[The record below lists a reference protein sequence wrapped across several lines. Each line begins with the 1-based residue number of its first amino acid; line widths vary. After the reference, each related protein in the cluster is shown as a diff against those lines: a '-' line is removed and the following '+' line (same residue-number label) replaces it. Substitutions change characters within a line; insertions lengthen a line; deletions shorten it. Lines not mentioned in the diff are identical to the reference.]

1 MDNSNGKISFAVSLS
16 LEELEEAVRKG
27 KGQIQSLANTAEK
40 EGNRID
46 ELSKRI
52 GRAAAGIFSIGMAQQ
67 FARQVVQT
75 RGQIQQLEIAFRTLT
90 KSQEKADELMN
101 QLVDTAAKTPF
112 DLMGIADSAKFLLGI
127 RVPVEEV
134 NDTLKMLGDIAA
146 GVGAP
151 LRDIAYLYGTT
162 ITKAHMDT
170 MDLKQFTGR
179 GIDLIG
185 ELSKQYGIA
194 TEQVQQYVAA
204 GKVGAEDFKRAIK
217 SIRET
222 TFNNLMEEQSKS
234 LTGQIANLGDS
245 IDMMMN
251 EIGKKTQGIASGAI
265 SVAAKLVENYE
276 KVGDAI
282 YALITAYGMY
292 KGAQLAAIAAEKVA
306 IMWKHRHA
314 LATVTLRRVQEAL
327 NKSILTNPYA
337 IAGAAIVGLTAA
349 IIRYATRAD
358 AATKAAKDFANTQ
371 KEISDKVDEQR
382 SKSEQLVNTIRNAN
396 ETNFARH
403 TAYQQLITLYPD
415 LLSKID
421 LEKLKTMELVEV
433 MKLLNEE
440 RDKSVIKEKENALK
454 QEEKGLAEAMGY
466 RASLKATTAVPGMSL
481 FGFLGEKAFD
491 LFGVKGGDDD
501 IEQRREKIRLLQED
515 LEKTKKLLKQTTEE
529 ETTTG
534 PKTHTLTEEE
544 LKKLEEARKRAEKEA
559 KERAD
564 AQRQLAEK
572 VIQADFD
579 LRQAR
584 IEAMDEGVE
593 REFAA
598 NKLAHD
604 RLMHQIDLQAE
615 EWIETCRKA
624 TGAKTAT
631 FESLSKDQRST
642 ILSLQDEAER
652 AYRRADERALE
663 QALAGIRTYEQEIE
677 KAKED
682 FRRKRKALRKAD
694 GSLADGVT
702 EDNIREL
709 DRQEKEV
716 LTGIDEQFAKREQTY
731 TAFLNRIS
739 NLGLEALR
747 QALEEAKQALEE
759 AEANGVSGSKLAETK
774 ARVKAVTDQIT
785 KVESN
790 EEEEEEV
797 SDALA
802 DWQKLYETLGRVKQS
817 FDDIGESL
825 GGVAGRAI
833 KTAGSIAT
841 SAMQMI
847 NGITTLA
854 HWSIRA
860 QEMTAKGASKA
871 VQAVERASVIL
882 AVVGSALQIIT
893 KVREVVTS
901 FIDDGRE
908 ADREARKFAGTV
920 RSLNSELETTRDK
933 ALSASQ
939 ALHIFSGNGFADAQ
953 RSIKLAESAYKRY
966 NAVLREQVAE
976 TEEINSRLGGSLYGL
991 LFGATRLDDLQDDAQ
1006 KYGRIIGNLQIQTRK
1021 ATGFDLGPFHI
1032 GKKAKYQSLRD
1043 LVPEL
1048 FDPDESI
1055 NKDALAKFI
1064 GTEVYDKLPDK
1075 VKASL
1080 TEVKRAQEE
1089 FAEQTRELEG
1099 YLRGVFG
1106 DLGNDLMNDIVDAF
1120 RSGEDASDRFA
1131 KSVSKTLEK
1140 LVSNMIFS
1148 SVFADTFK
1156 RAEGEMKALMSK
1168 GASQEEFID
1177 FYSQLMVQVK
1187 ALKGQ
1192 ADKQL
1197 EDAKRVGA
1205 EKGLNLFTPDDSKNS
1220 ERREASR
1227 KGLAQASQ
1235 DSIDELRGRA
1245 TAIQGH
1251 TYDIATYTRQLV
1263 TTSGAILG
1271 RVTEIRDNTNRLERI
1286 EGSTDKLRRSMD
1298 EITIKGIKVR
1308 S

>member
-16 LEELEEAVRKG
+16 LEELEEAVK
-27 KGQIQSLANTAEK
+27 KGQGQIRSLADTAEK
-40 EGNRID
+40 EGDRID
-46 ELSKRI
+46 DLTKRI
-52 GRAAAGIFSIGMAQQ
+52 GRAAAGIFSVGMAQQ

-75 RGQIQQLEIAFRTLT
+75 RGQVQQLEIAFRTLT

-101 QLVDTAAKTPF
+101 QLIDTAAKTPF

-146 GVGAP
+146 GVSAP
-151 LRDIAYLYGTT
+151 LKDIAYLYGTT

-170 MDLKQFTGR
+170 MDLRQFTGR

-194 TEQVQQYVAA
+194 TDQVQQYVAA
-204 GKVGAEDFKRAIK
+204 GKVGAEDFKRAIQ

-234 LTGQIANLGDS
+234 LTGQIANLGDA

-265 SVAAKLVENYE
+265 SVAANLVENYE
-276 KVGDAI
+276 KVGDVI
-282 YALITAYGMY
+282 YTLISVYGMY
-292 KGAQLAAIAAEKVA
+292 KGAQLAAIAAEKTA
-306 IMWKHRHA
+306 IMWRHRHA
-314 LATVTLRRVQEAL
+314 LATVTLKRAQEAL

-337 IAGAAIVGLTAA
+337 IAGAAIIGLAAA
-349 IIRYATRAD
+349 IVRYKVAAVDAEKATG
-358 AATKAAKDFANTQ
+358 DFAEAK
-371 KEISDKVDEQR
+371 KELTDRIDEQR
-382 SKSEQLVNTIRNAN
+382 SKADDLVATIRDDN
-396 ETNFARH
+396 ETTFAKQK
-403 TAYQQLITLYPD
+403 AYEDLLKLYPD
-415 LLSKID
+415 LLGKID
-421 LEKLKTMELVEV
+421 LETLKTMKLTEAK
-433 MKLLNEE
+433 KLLNQE
-440 RDKSVIKEKENALK
+440 RDKAL
-454 QEEKGLAEAMGY
+454 LAEKAEAVKQAQQEL
-466 RASLKATTAVPGMSL
+466 ASYKAPNVIDPSKGWKE
-481 FGFLGEKAFD
+481 GFKQAGRTLGKFWDHVVGEAD
-491 LFGVKGGDDD
+491 N
-501 IEQRREKIRLLQED
+501 KITYLEERVRLAQED
-515 LEKTKKLLKQTTEE
+515 LAKTTKELEQATETE
-529 ETTTG
+529 DAG
-534 PKTHTLTEEE
+534 PKGHVLTEEE
-544 LKKLEEARKRAEKEA
+544 KKKLEDARKRAEKEA

-604 RLMHQIDLQAE
+604 RLTHQIDLQAE

-631 FESLSKDQRST
+631 FESLSNAQQST
-642 ILSLQDEAER
+642 ILSLRDEAER

-663 QALAGIRTYEQEIE
+663 QALNGIRTYEQEIE

-682 FRRKRKALRKAD
+682 FSRKRKALRKAD

-702 EDNIREL
+702 EENIREL

-716 LTGIDEQFAKREQTY
+716 LTGIDEQFARREQTY

-739 NLGLEALR
+739 SLGLEALR

-759 AEANGVSGSKLAETK
+759 AEANGISGSKLAETK
-774 ARVKAVTDQIT
+774 ARVRAVTAQIT

-790 EEEEEEV
+790 GGEERASNAIE
-797 SDALA
+797 

-825 GGVAGRAI
+825 GGVAGKAI
-833 KTAGSIAT
+833 KTAGSVAT

-854 HWSIRA
+854 NWSIRA

-871 VQAVERASVIL
+871 VQSVERASVVL
-882 AVVGSALQIIT
+882 AIVGAALQIIT

-901 FIDDGRE
+901 FIEDGRE
-908 ADREARKFAGTV
+908 ADREAQKFADTV
-920 RSLNSELETTRDK
+920 QSLNSELETTRDK
-933 ALSASQ
+933 ALAASQ

-953 RSIKLAESAYKRY
+953 RSVKLAESAYKRY

-976 TEEINSRLGGSLYGL
+976 TEQINNRFGSLTAS
-991 LFGATRLDDLQDDAQ
+991 LFGATTLEGLQSDAQ

-1021 ATGFDLGPFHI
+1021 ATGFDFGPFHV
-1032 GKKAKYQSLRD
+1032 GKKAQYKSLRD

-1075 VKASL
+1075 VKSSL

-1089 FAEQTRELEG
+1089 FAEQTKELEG

-1120 RSGEDASDRFA
+1120 KSGEDASESFA

-1148 SVFADTFK
+1148 SVFSDTFK

-1197 EDAKRVGA
+1197 EDAKRAGA
-1205 EKGLNLFTPDDSKNS
+1205 EKGLNLFTPDDSKS
-1220 ERREASR
+1220 GERREASR

-1235 DSIDELRGRA
+1235 DSIDELSGRA

-1251 TYDIATYTRQLV
+1251 TYDISTYTRQLV

-1271 RVTEIRDNTNRLERI
+1271 RVTEIRDNTNRLEQI
-1286 EGSTDKLRRSMD
+1286 EGATDKLRRSMD

>member
-1 MDNSNGKISFAVSLS
+1 MDNSSGKISFAVSLS
-16 LEELEEAVRKG
+16 LEELEEAVK
-27 KGQIQSLANTAEK
+27 KGQGQIRSLADTAEK
-40 EGNRID
+40 EGDRID
-46 ELSKRI
+46 DLTKRI
-52 GRAAAGIFSIGMAQQ
+52 GRAAAGIFSVGMAQQ

-101 QLVDTAAKTPF
+101 QLIDTAAKTPF

-146 GVGAP
+146 GVSAP
-151 LRDIAYLYGTT
+151 LKDIAYLYGTT

-194 TEQVQQYVAA
+194 TDQVQQYVAA
-204 GKVGAEDFKRAIK
+204 GKVGAEDFKRAIQ

-265 SVAAKLVENYE
+265 SVAANLVENYE
-276 KVGDAI
+276 KVGDVI
-282 YALITAYGMY
+282 YTLISVYGMY
-292 KGAQLAAIAAEKVA
+292 KGAQLAAIAAEKTA
-306 IMWKHRHA
+306 IMWRHRHA
-314 LATVTLRRVQEAL
+314 LATVTLKRAQEAL

-337 IAGAAIVGLTAA
+337 IAGAAIIGLTAA
-349 IIRYATRAD
+349 IVRYKVAAVDAEKATG
-358 AATKAAKDFANTQ
+358 DFAEAK
-371 KEISDKVDEQR
+371 KELTDRIDEQR
-382 SKSEQLVNTIRNAN
+382 SKADELVATIRDDN
-396 ETNFARH
+396 ETTFAKQK
-403 TAYQQLITLYPD
+403 AYEDLLKLYPD
-415 LLSKID
+415 LLGKID
-421 LEKLKTMELVEV
+421 LETIKTMELTEAK
-433 MKLLNEE
+433 KLLNQE
-440 RDKSVIKEKENALK
+440 RDKAL
-454 QEEKGLAEAMGY
+454 LAEKAEAVKQAQQEL
-466 RASLKATTAVPGMSL
+466 ASYKAPNVIDPSKGWW
-481 FGFLGEKAFD
+481 E
-491 LFGVKGGDDD
+491 GVKQAGKTLGKFWDHVVGEADN
-501 IEQRREKIRLLQED
+501 KITYLEERVRLAQED
-515 LEKTKKLLKQTTEE
+515 LAKTTKELEQATETEE
-529 ETTTG
+529 TG
-534 PKTHTLTEEE
+534 PKGHTLTEEE
-544 LKKLEEARKRAEKEA
+544 LKKLEDARKRAEKEA

-564 AQRQLAEK
+564 AQRQLTEK

-604 RLMHQIDLQAE
+604 RLTHQIDLQAE

-631 FESLSKDQRST
+631 FESLSRDQQST
-642 ILSLQDEAER
+642 ILSLRDEADR

-663 QALAGIRTYEQEIE
+663 QALNGIRTYEQEIE

-759 AEANGVSGSKLAETK
+759 AEANGVSGSKLAETR

-790 EEEEEEV
+790 SSGEERTSNAIE
-797 SDALA
+797 

-825 GGVAGRAI
+825 GGVAGKAI

-860 QEMTAKGASKA
+860 QEMTAKGVSKA
-871 VQAVERASVIL
+871 VQSVERASVIL
-882 AVVGSALQIIT
+882 AIVGAALQIIT

-908 ADREARKFAGTV
+908 ADREAQKFAGTV
-920 RSLNSELETTRDK
+920 RSLNSELEVTRDK

-953 RSIKLAESAYKRY
+953 RSVKLAESAYKRY

-976 TEEINSRLGGSLYGL
+976 TEQINNRFGSLTAS
-991 LFGATRLDDLQDDAQ
+991 LFGATTLEGLQSDAQ

-1032 GKKAKYQSLRD
+1032 GKRAKYQSLRD

-1089 FAEQTRELEG
+1089 FAEQTKDLEG

-1120 RSGEDASDRFA
+1120 KSGEDASESFA

-1148 SVFADTFK
+1148 SVFSDTFK

-1197 EDAKRVGA
+1197 EDAKIAGA
-1205 EKGLNLFTPDDSKNS
+1205 EKGLNLFTPDDSKSS

-1227 KGLAQASQ
+1227 KGLTQASQ
-1235 DSIDELRGRA
+1235 DSIDELSGRA

>member
-1 MDNSNGKISFAVSLS
+1 MDNSSGKISFAVSLS
-16 LEELEEAVRKG
+16 LEELEEAVK
-27 KGQIQSLANTAEK
+27 KGQGHIRSLADTAEK
-40 EGNRID
+40 EGDRID
-46 ELSKRI
+46 DLTKRI
-52 GRAAAGIFSIGMAQQ
+52 GRAAAGIFSVGMAQQ

-75 RGQIQQLEIAFRTLT
+75 RGQVQQLEIAFRTLT

-101 QLVDTAAKTPF
+101 QLIDTAAKTPF

-146 GVGAP
+146 GVSAP
-151 LRDIAYLYGTT
+151 LKDIAYLYGTT

-170 MDLKQFTGR
+170 MDLRQFTGR

-194 TEQVQQYVAA
+194 ADEVQKYVAA
-204 GKVGAEDFKRAIK
+204 GKVGAEDFKRAIQ

-234 LTGQIANLGDS
+234 LTGQIANLGDA

-251 EIGKKTQGIASGAI
+251 EIGKSTQGIASGAI
-265 SVAAKLVENYE
+265 GAAAKLVENYE
-276 KVGDAI
+276 KVGDVI

-292 KGAQLAAIAAEKVA
+292 KGANLAAVAAEKTA
-306 IMWKHRHA
+306 IAWRHRHA
-314 LATVTLRRVQEAL
+314 LATVTLKRAQEAL

-337 IAGAAIVGLTAA
+337 LAGAAIVGLTAA

-358 AATKAAKDFANTQ
+358 AATKASKDFANTQ

-396 ETNFARH
+396 ETNFARR
-403 TAYQQLITLYPD
+403 TAYEQLITLYPD

-421 LEKLKTMELVEV
+421 LEKLKTMELVDV
-433 MKLLNEE
+433 LKLLNEE
-440 RDKSVIKEKENALK
+440 RDKATIKEKEDALR

-466 RASLKATTAVPGMSL
+466 RAALKATTTATGTSL
-481 FGFLGEKAFD
+481 LGFLGEKALD
-491 LFGVKGGDDD
+491 LFDVKGGDYD
-501 IEQRREKIRLLQED
+501 IEQRREKIRLLRED
-515 LEKTKKLLKQTTEE
+515 LENTKKLLKQTPVE

-534 PKTHTLTEEE
+534 ANGDVLTEEE
-544 LKKLEEARKRAEKEA
+544 LKKLEDARKRAEKEA

-604 RLMHQIDLQAE
+604 RLTHQIDLQAE
-615 EWIETCRKA
+615 EWIETARRA

-631 FESLSKDQRST
+631 FESLTKDQQAV
-642 ILSLQDEAER
+642 ILSLKDEAER
-652 AYRRADERALE
+652 AYRRADEKALE
-663 QALAGIRTYEQEIE
+663 QALAGIRTYEQEVE
-677 KAKED
+677 KARAD
-682 FRRKRKALRKAD
+682 FSRKRKALRKAD

-716 LTGIDEQFAKREQTY
+716 LAGIDEQFAKREQTY

-739 NLGLEALR
+739 SLGLEALR

-790 EEEEEEV
+790 GGEKMTSNAIE
-797 SDALA
+797 

-825 GGVAGRAI
+825 GGVAGKAI
-833 KTAGSIAT
+833 KTAGSIAA

-854 HWSIRA
+854 NWSIRA

-871 VQAVERASVIL
+871 VQSVERASVIL
-882 AVVGSALQIIT
+882 AIVGAALQIIT

-901 FIDDGRE
+901 FIDDGKE

-920 RSLNSELETTRDK
+920 RSLNSELEVTRDK
-933 ALSASQ
+933 ALSASK

-953 RSIKLAESAYKRY
+953 RSVKLAESAYKRY
-966 NAVLREQVAE
+966 NAVLRAQVAE
-976 TEEINSRLGGSLYGL
+976 TEEFHNRVGSLTATR
-991 LFGATRLDDLQDDAQ
+991 FGATTLEGLQSDAQ
-1006 KYGRIIGNLQIQTRK
+1006 KYGRIIGDLQIQTRK

-1032 GKKAKYQSLRD
+1032 GKKAKYKSLRD

-1080 TEVKRAQEE
+1080 AEVKRAQDE
-1089 FAEQTRELEG
+1089 FAEQTKELEG

-1120 RSGEDASDRFA
+1120 KSGEDASDRFA

-1148 SVFADTFK
+1148 SVFSDTFK

-1168 GASQEEFID
+1168 GASQEEFIN

-1197 EDAKRVGA
+1197 EDAKRAGA
-1205 EKGLNLFTPDDSKNS
+1205 EKGINLFTPDDSKS
-1220 ERREASR
+1220 GERREASR

-1235 DSIDELRGRA
+1235 DSIDELSGRA

-1286 EGSTDKLRRSMD
+1286 EGATDKLRRSMD

>member
-1 MDNSNGKISFAVSLS
+1 MDNSSGKISFAVSLS
-16 LEELEEAVRKG
+16 LEELEEAVK
-27 KGQIQSLANTAEK
+27 KGQGQIRSLANTAEK

-52 GRAAAGIFSIGMAQQ
+52 GRAAAGMFSIGMAQQ

-151 LRDIAYLYGTT
+151 LKDIAYLYGTT

-170 MDLKQFTGR
+170 MDLRQFTGR

-222 TFNNLMEEQSKS
+222 TFDNLMEEQSKS

-265 SVAAKLVENYE
+265 SVAANLVENYE

-292 KGAQLAAIAAEKVA
+292 KGAQLAAIAAEKTA
-306 IMWKHRHA
+306 IMWRHRHA
-314 LATVTLRRVQEAL
+314 LATVTLRRAQDAL

-337 IAGAAIVGLTAA
+337 IAGAAIIGLTAA
-349 IIRYATRAD
+349 IVRYKVAAVDAEKATE
-358 AATKAAKDFANTQ
+358 DFAEAK
-371 KEISDKVDEQR
+371 KELTDRIDEQR
-382 SKSEQLVNTIRNAN
+382 SKADELVTTIRDDN
-396 ETNFARH
+396 ETTFAKQK
-403 TAYQQLITLYPD
+403 AYEDLINLYPD
-415 LLSKID
+415 LLGKID
-421 LEKLKTMELVEV
+421 LETIKTMELTEAK
-433 MKLLNEE
+433 KLLNKE
-440 RDKSVIKEKENALK
+440 RDKAL
-454 QEEKGLAEAMGY
+454 LAEKKEAVKQAQQEL
-466 RASLKATTAVPGMSL
+466 ASYKAPNVIDPSKGWW
-481 FGFLGEKAFD
+481 E
-491 LFGVKGGDDD
+491 GVKQAGKTLGKFWDHVVGTADG
-501 IEQRREKIRLLQED
+501 KITYLEERVRLAEED
-515 LEKTKKLLKQTTEE
+515 LAKTTKELEQATETE
-529 ETTTG
+529 DAG
-534 PKTHTLTEEE
+534 PKGHTLTDEER
-544 LKKLEEARKRAEKEA
+544 KKLEEARKRAEKEA
-559 KERAD
+559 KERAE
-564 AQRQLAEK
+564 AQKQLAEK

-604 RLMHQIDLQAE
+604 RLTHQIDLQTE
-615 EWIETCRKA
+615 EWIETYRKA

-631 FESLSKDQRST
+631 FESLTKDQQST
-642 ILSLQDEAER
+642 ILSMQAEADR

-663 QALAGIRTYEQEIE
+663 QALNGIRTYEQEIE

-759 AEANGVSGSKLAETK
+759 AEANGVSGSKLAETR

-790 EEEEEEV
+790 SGEGEV
-797 SDALA
+797 RDALA

-817 FDDIGESL
+817 FDDIGENL

-833 KTAGSIAT
+833 KTAGAIAT

-854 HWSIRA
+854 NWSIRA

-871 VQAVERASVIL
+871 VQSVERASVIL

-901 FIDDGRE
+901 FIDEGKQ
-908 ADREARKFAGTV
+908 ADLEARKFADTV
-920 RSLNSELETTRDK
+920 QSLNSELEVTRDK
-933 ALSASQ
+933 ALAASQ

-953 RSIKLAESAYKRY
+953 RSVKLAESAYKRY
-966 NAVLREQVAE
+966 NAVLRKQVAE
-976 TEEINSRLGGSLYGL
+976 TEQINNRFGSLTAS
-991 LFGATRLDDLQDDAQ
+991 LFGATTLEGLQSDAQ
-1006 KYGRIIGNLQIQTRK
+1006 KYGRIIGDLQIQTRK

-1089 FAEQTRELEG
+1089 FAEQTKELEG

-1106 DLGNDLMNDIVDAF
+1106 DLGNDLMTDIVDAF
-1120 RSGEDASDRFA
+1120 KSGEDASDRFA

-1148 SVFADTFK
+1148 SVFSDTFK

-1197 EDAKRVGA
+1197 EDAKRAGA
-1205 EKGLNLFTPDDSKNS
+1205 EKGLNLFTPDDSKS
-1220 ERREASR
+1220 GERREASR

-1235 DSIDELRGRA
+1235 DSIDELSGRA

-1286 EGSTDKLRRSMD
+1286 EGATDKLRRSMD

>member
-16 LEELEEAVRKG
+16 LDELEEAVRKG
-27 KGQIQSLANTAEK
+27 QGQIRSLADTAEK
-40 EGNRID
+40 EGDRID
-46 ELSKRI
+46 ELTKRI
-52 GRAAAGIFSIGMAQQ
+52 GRAAAGIFSVGMAQQ

-101 QLVDTAAKTPF
+101 QLIDTAAKTPF

-151 LRDIAYLYGTT
+151 LKDIAYLYGTT

-194 TEQVQQYVAA
+194 TDQVQKYVAA

-265 SVAAKLVENYE
+265 SVAANLVENYE

-292 KGAQLAAIAAEKVA
+292 KGANLAAVAAEKTA
-306 IMWKHRHA
+306 IAWRHRHA
-314 LATVTLRRVQEAL
+314 LATVTLKRAQDAL

-349 IIRYATRAD
+349 IIRYSTRAD
-358 AATKAAKDFANTQ
+358 AATRAAKDFANTQ

-382 SKSEQLVNTIRNAN
+382 SKSEQLVNTIRDAN

-440 RDKSVIKEKENALK
+440 RDKAVIKEKENALK

-466 RASLKATTAVPGMSL
+466 RAALKATTSATGTSL
-481 FGFLGEKAFD
+481 LGFLGEKALD
-491 LFGVKGGDDD
+491 LFDVKGGDYD

-529 ETTTG
+529 ETTEEENG
-534 PKTHTLTEEE
+534 HTLTEEE

-579 LRQAR
+579 LRQAK

-604 RLMHQIDLQAE
+604 RLIHQIDLQAE
-615 EWIETCRKA
+615 EWIETYRKA
-624 TGAKTAT
+624 SGAKTAT
-631 FESLSKDQRST
+631 FESLSKDQQST
-642 ILSLQDEAER
+642 ILSMQEEAER
-652 AYRRADERALE
+652 AYRRADESALE
-663 QALAGIRTYEQEIE
+663 QALNGIRTYEQEIE
-677 KAKED
+677 KAKAD
-682 FRRKRKALRKAD
+682 FSRKRKALRKTD

-739 NLGLEALR
+739 SLGLEALR
-747 QALEEAKQALEE
+747 QALEEARQALEV
-759 AEANGVSGSKLAETK
+759 AEANGISGSKLAETK

-790 EEEEEEV
+790 GGGEEV

-825 GGVAGRAI
+825 GGVAGKAI

-871 VQAVERASVIL
+871 VQSVERASVVL
-882 AVVGSALQIIT
+882 AVVGAALQVIT

-908 ADREARKFAGTV
+908 ADREATKFADTV
-920 RSLNSELETTRDK
+920 QSLNSELEVTRDK
-933 ALSASQ
+933 ALAASQ

-953 RSIKLAESAYKRY
+953 RSVKLAESAYKRY

-976 TEEINSRLGGSLYGL
+976 TEEINNRFGSLTAS
-991 LFGATRLDDLQDDAQ
+991 LFGATTLEGLQSDAQ
-1006 KYGRIIGNLQIQTRK
+1006 KYGRIIGEIRIQTRK
-1021 ATGFDLGPFHI
+1021 ATGFDFGPFHI
-1032 GKKAKYQSLRD
+1032 GKKAQYKSLRD

-1055 NKDALAKFI
+1055 NKDALSKFI

-1080 TEVKRAQEE
+1080 TEVKRAQDE
-1089 FAEQTRELEG
+1089 FAEQTKELEG

-1106 DLGNDLMNDIVDAF
+1106 DLGNDLMTDIVDAF
-1120 RSGEDASDRFA
+1120 KSGEDASESFA

-1148 SVFADTFK
+1148 SVFSDTFK

-1197 EDAKRVGA
+1197 EDAKRAGA
-1205 EKGLNLFTPDDSKNS
+1205 EKGLNLFTPDDSKS
-1220 ERREASR
+1220 GERREASR

-1235 DSIDELRGRA
+1235 DSIDELSGRA

-1286 EGSTDKLRRSMD
+1286 EGATDKLRRSMD

>member
-1 MDNSNGKISFAVSLS
+1 MDNSSGKISFAVSLS

-27 KGQIQSLANTAEK
+27 KGQIQSLADTAEK

-151 LRDIAYLYGTT
+151 LKDIAYLYGTT

-204 GKVGAEDFKRAIK
+204 GKVGAEDFKRAIQ

-222 TFNNLMEEQSKS
+222 TFDNLMEEQSKS

-265 SVAAKLVENYE
+265 SVAANLVENYE
-276 KVGDAI
+276 KVGDVI

-292 KGAQLAAIAAEKVA
+292 KGAQLAAIAAEKTA
-306 IMWKHRHA
+306 IMWRHRHA
-314 LATVTLRRVQEAL
+314 LATVTLRRAQEAL

-337 IAGAAIVGLTAA
+337 LAGAAIIGLTAA
-349 IIRYATRAD
+349 IIRYKVAAVDAEKATG
-358 AATKAAKDFANTQ
+358 DFAEAK
-371 KEISDKVDEQR
+371 KELTDRIDEQR
-382 SKSEQLVNTIRNAN
+382 SKADELVATIRDDN
-396 ETNFARH
+396 ETTFAKQK
-403 TAYQQLITLYPD
+403 AYEDLLKLYPD
-415 LLSKID
+415 LLGKID
-421 LEKLKTMELVEV
+421 LETLKTMKLTEAK
-433 MKLLNEE
+433 KLLNKE
-440 RDKSVIKEKENALK
+440 RDKAL
-454 QEEKGLAEAMGY
+454 LAEKKEAVKQAQQEL
-466 RASLKATTAVPGMSL
+466 ASYKAPDVIDPSKGWEE
-481 FGFLGEKAFD
+481 GFKQAGKTLVKFWDHVVGEAD
-491 LFGVKGGDDD
+491 N
-501 IEQRREKIRLLQED
+501 KITYLEERVRLAQED
-515 LEKTKKLLKQTTEE
+515 LTKTTKELEQATETE
-529 ETTTG
+529 DTG
-534 PKTHTLTEEE
+534 PKGHTLTEEE
-544 LKKLEEARKRAEKEA
+544 LKKLEDARKRAEKEA

-604 RLMHQIDLQAE
+604 RLTHQIDLQAE

-631 FESLSKDQRST
+631 FESLSKDQQST
-642 ILSLQDEAER
+642 ILSMQEEADR

-663 QALAGIRTYEQEIE
+663 QALNGIRTYEQEIE

-702 EDNIREL
+702 EENIREL

-790 EEEEEEV
+790 SGEEERTSNAIE
-797 SDALA
+797 

-854 HWSIRA
+854 HWSIKA

-871 VQAVERASVIL
+871 VQSVERASVIL
-882 AVVGSALQIIT
+882 AIVGAALQIIT

-901 FIDDGRE
+901 FIEDGRE
-908 ADREARKFAGTV
+908 ADREAQKFAGTV

-976 TEEINSRLGGSLYGL
+976 TEEINNRFGGSLYGL
-991 LFGATRLDDLQDDAQ
+991 LFGATRLDDLQNDAQ
-1006 KYGRIIGNLQIQTRK
+1006 KYGRIIGDLQIQTRK

-1064 GTEVYDKLPDK
+1064 GSEVYDKLPDK

-1106 DLGNDLMNDIVDAF
+1106 DLGNDLMTDIVDAF
-1120 RSGEDASDRFA
+1120 KSGEDASDRFA

-1148 SVFADTFK
+1148 SVFSDTFK

-1205 EKGLNLFTPDDSKNS
+1205 EKGLNLFTPDDSKS
-1220 ERREASR
+1220 GERREASR

-1235 DSIDELRGRA
+1235 DSIDELSGRA

>member
-16 LEELEEAVRKG
+16 LEELDEAVRKG
-27 KGQIQSLANTAEK
+27 QGQIRSLADTAEK
-40 EGNRID
+40 EGDRID
-46 ELSKRI
+46 DLTKRI
-52 GRAAAGIFSIGMAQQ
+52 GRAAAGLFSVGMAQQ
-67 FARQVVQT
+67 FTRQVVQT

-151 LRDIAYLYGTT
+151 LKDIAYLYGTT

-170 MDLKQFTGR
+170 MDLRQFTGR

-204 GKVGAEDFKRAIK
+204 GKIGAEDFKRAIK

-251 EIGKKTQGIASGAI
+251 EIGKKTQGVASGAI
-265 SVAAKLVENYE
+265 GVAAKLVENYE
-276 KVGDAI
+276 KVGDVI

-306 IMWKHRHA
+306 IMWRHRHA
-314 LATVTLRRVQEAL
+314 LATVTLRRAQEAL

-337 IAGAAIVGLTAA
+337 IAGAAIVGLTSA

-358 AATKAAKDFANTQ
+358 AATKASKDFANTQ

-396 ETNFARH
+396 ETNFARR
-403 TAYQQLITLYPD
+403 TAYEQLITLYPD

-440 RDKSVIKEKENALK
+440 RDKAVIKEKENALK

-466 RASLKATTAVPGMSL
+466 RAALKATTAATGTSL
-481 FGFLGEKAFD
+481 LGFLGEKALD
-491 LFGVKGGDDD
+491 LFEVKGGDYD

-529 ETTTG
+529 ETTEEENG
-534 PKTHTLTEEE
+534 HILTEEE

-559 KERAD
+559 KERAE
-564 AQRQLAEK
+564 AQKQLTEK

-604 RLMHQIDLQAE
+604 RLTHQIDLQVE
-615 EWIETCRKA
+615 EWIETYRKA

-631 FESLSKDQRST
+631 FESLSKDQQST
-642 ILSLQDEAER
+642 ILSMQEEAER

-663 QALAGIRTYEQEIE
+663 QALNGIRTYEQEIE

-682 FRRKRKALRKAD
+682 FSRKRKALRKAD

-739 NLGLEALR
+739 SLGLEALR

-759 AEANGVSGSKLAETK
+759 AEANGISGSKLAETK

-790 EEEEEEV
+790 SGGEEV

-825 GGVAGRAI
+825 GGVAGKAI

-854 HWSIRA
+854 NWSIRA

-882 AVVGSALQIIT
+882 AIVGAALQIIT

-901 FIDDGRE
+901 FIDDGKE

-920 RSLNSELETTRDK
+920 RSLNSELEVTRDK
-933 ALSASQ
+933 ALAASQ

-953 RSIKLAESAYKRY
+953 RSIKLAEDAFKRY
-966 NAVLREQVAE
+966 NTVLREQVEE
-976 TEEINSRLGGSLYGL
+976 TEQINNRFGSLTASL
-991 LFGATRLDDLQDDAQ
+991 IGATNLEGLQSDVQ

-1080 TEVKRAQEE
+1080 TEVKRAQDE
-1089 FAEQTRELEG
+1089 FAEQTKELEG

-1120 RSGEDASDRFA
+1120 KSGEDASESFA

-1148 SVFADTFK
+1148 SVFSDTFK

-1187 ALKGQ
+1187 DLKGQ

-1197 EDAKRVGA
+1197 EDAKRAGA
-1205 EKGLNLFTPDDSKNS
+1205 EKGLNLFTPDDSKS
-1220 ERREASR
+1220 GERREASR

-1235 DSIDELRGRA
+1235 DSIDELSGRA

-1263 TTSGAILG
+1263 TTSGVILG

-1286 EGSTDKLRRSMD
+1286 EGATDKLRRSMD

>member
-1 MDNSNGKISFAVSLS
+1 MDNSSGKISFAVSLS
-16 LEELEEAVRKG
+16 LEELEEAVK
-27 KGQIQSLANTAEK
+27 KGQGQIRSLADTAEK
-40 EGNRID
+40 EGDRID
-46 ELSKRI
+46 DLTKRI
-52 GRAAAGIFSIGMAQQ
+52 GRAAAGIFSVGMAQQ

-75 RGQIQQLEIAFRTLT
+75 RGQVQQLEIAFRTLT

-101 QLVDTAAKTPF
+101 QLIDTAAKTPF

-151 LRDIAYLYGTT
+151 LKDIAYLYGTT

-170 MDLKQFTGR
+170 MDLRQFTGR

-217 SIRET
+217 VIRET

-265 SVAAKLVENYE
+265 SVAANLVENYE

-292 KGAQLAAIAAEKVA
+292 KGAQLAAIAAEKTA
-306 IMWKHRHA
+306 IMWRHRHA
-314 LATVTLRRVQEAL
+314 IATVTLRRAQEAL

-337 IAGAAIVGLTAA
+337 IAGAAIIGLTAA
-349 IIRYATRAD
+349 IIRYKVAAVDAEKATG
-358 AATKAAKDFANTQ
+358 DFAEAK
-371 KEISDKVDEQR
+371 KELTERIDEQR
-382 SKSEQLVNTIRNAN
+382 SKADDLVATIRDDN
-396 ETNFARH
+396 ETTFAKQK
-403 TAYQQLITLYPD
+403 AYEDLLKLYPD
-415 LLSKID
+415 LLGKID
-421 LEKLKTMELVEV
+421 LETLKTMKLTEAK
-433 MKLLNEE
+433 KLLNQE
-440 RDKSVIKEKENALK
+440 RDKAL
-454 QEEKGLAEAMGY
+454 LAEKKEAVKQAQQEL
-466 RASLKATTAVPGMSL
+466 ASYKAPNVIDPSKGWW
-481 FGFLGEKAFD
+481 E
-491 LFGVKGGDDD
+491 GVKQAGKTLGKFWDHLVGTADG
-501 IEQRREKIRLLQED
+501 KITYLEERVRLAQED
-515 LEKTKKLLKQTTEE
+515 LAKTTKELEQATEE
-529 ETTTG
+529 ETTEEENG
-534 PKTHTLTEEE
+534 HVLTEEE

-559 KERAD
+559 KERAN

-604 RLMHQIDLQAE
+604 RLTHQIDLQAE
-615 EWIETCRKA
+615 EWIETYRKA

-631 FESLSKDQRST
+631 FESLTRDQQST
-642 ILSLQDEAER
+642 ILSMQAEADR

-663 QALAGIRTYEQEIE
+663 QALNGIRAYEQEIE
-677 KAKED
+677 KARED

-702 EDNIREL
+702 EENIREL

-747 QALEEAKQALEE
+747 QALEEARQALEE
-759 AEANGVSGSKLAETK
+759 AEANGVSGSKLAETR

-785 KVESN
+785 KVESKSGG
-790 EEEEEEV
+790 EEV

-825 GGVAGRAI
+825 GGVAGKAI
-833 KTAGSIAT
+833 KTAGSVAT

-854 HWSIRA
+854 NWSIRA

-871 VQAVERASVIL
+871 VQSVERASVVL
-882 AVVGSALQIIT
+882 AIVGAALQVIT

-901 FIDDGRE
+901 FIDEGRE
-908 ADREARKFAGTV
+908 ADREAQKFAGTV
-920 RSLNSELETTRDK
+920 RSLNSELDTTRDK

-953 RSIKLAESAYKRY
+953 RSVKLAESAFKRY

-976 TEEINSRLGGSLYGL
+976 TEQINNRFGSLTAS
-991 LFGATRLDDLQDDAQ
+991 LFGGITLEGLQSDAQ
-1006 KYGRIIGNLQIQTRK
+1006 KYGRIIGDIQIQTRK

-1032 GKKAKYQSLRD
+1032 GKRAKYQSLRD

-1080 TEVKRAQEE
+1080 TEVKRAQDE
-1089 FAEQTRELEG
+1089 FAEQTKELEG

-1106 DLGNDLMNDIVDAF
+1106 DLGNDLMNDIVEAF
-1120 RSGEDASDRFA
+1120 KSGEDASESFS

-1148 SVFADTFK
+1148 SVFSDTFK

-1197 EDAKRVGA
+1197 EDAKRAGA
-1205 EKGLNLFTPDDSKNS
+1205 EKGLNLFTPDDSKS
-1220 ERREASR
+1220 GERREASR

-1235 DSIDELRGRA
+1235 DSIDELSGRA

-1286 EGSTDKLRRSMD
+1286 EGATDKLRRSMD

>member
-1 MDNSNGKISFAVSLS
+1 MDDNNGKISFAVSLS
-16 LEELEEAVRKG
+16 LDELEAAVQKG
-27 KGQIQSLANTAEK
+27 KGQIRSLADTAER
-40 EGNRID
+40 EGDRID
-46 ELSKRI
+46 DLTKRI

-101 QLVDTAAKTPF
+101 QLIDTAAKTPF

-151 LRDIAYLYGTT
+151 LKDIAYLYGTT

-170 MDLKQFTGR
+170 MDLRQFTGR

-194 TEQVQQYVAA
+194 TDQVQQYVAA
-204 GKVGAEDFKRAIK
+204 GKVGAEDLKKAIN

-265 SVAAKLVENYE
+265 NVAATLVENYE

-292 KGAQLAAIAAEKVA
+292 RGAQLAAIAAEKTA
-306 IMWKHRHA
+306 IMWRHRHA
-314 LATVTLRRVQEAL
+314 LAIVTLKRAQEAL

-337 IAGAAIVGLTAA
+337 LAGAAIIGLTAA
-349 IIRYATRAD
+349 IVRYKVGAVDAEKATG
-358 AATKAAKDFANTQ
+358 DFAEAN
-371 KEISDKVDEQR
+371 KELTDRIEEQR
-382 SKSEQLVNTIRNAN
+382 SKADELVATIRDDN
-396 ETNFARH
+396 ETTFAKQK
-403 TAYQQLITLYPD
+403 AYEDLLKLYPD
-415 LLSKID
+415 LLGKID
-421 LEKLKTMELVEV
+421 LETLKTMKLTEAK
-433 MKLLNEE
+433 KLLNKE
-440 RDKSVIKEKENALK
+440 RDKAL
-454 QEEKGLAEAMGY
+454 LAEKKEAVKQAQQEL
-466 RASLKATTAVPGMSL
+466 ASYKAPDVIDPSKGWKE
-481 FGFLGEKAFD
+481 GFKQAGKTLVKFWDHVVGEAD
-491 LFGVKGGDDD
+491 N
-501 IEQRREKIRLLQED
+501 KITYLEERVRLAQED
-515 LEKTKKLLKQTTEE
+515 LAKTTKELEQATEE
-529 ETTTG
+529 ETTEEENG
-534 PKTHTLTEEE
+534 HVLTDEE

-564 AQRQLAEK
+564 AQRQLTEK

-631 FESLSKDQRST
+631 FESLSKDQQST
-642 ILSLQDEAER
+642 ILSMQAEADR
-652 AYRRADERALE
+652 AYWRADERALE
-663 QALAGIRTYEQEIE
+663 QALNGIRTYEQEIE

-702 EDNIREL
+702 EENIREL
-709 DRQEKEV
+709 ERQEKEV

-759 AEANGVSGSKLAETK
+759 AEANGVSGSKLAETR

-790 EEEEEEV
+790 SGEGEV
-797 SDALA
+797 RDALA

-825 GGVAGRAI
+825 GGVAGTAI
-833 KTAGSIAT
+833 KTAGSIAA

-854 HWSIRA
+854 NWSIRA
-860 QEMTAKGASKA
+860 QEMTAKGASRA
-871 VQAVERASVIL
+871 VQSVERASVVL
-882 AVVGSALQIIT
+882 AVVGAALQVIT

-901 FIDDGRE
+901 FIDEGRE
-908 ADREARKFAGTV
+908 ADREAIKFAGSVQT
-920 RSLNSELETTRDK
+920 LNSELEVTRDK
-933 ALSASQ
+933 ALAASR

-953 RSIKLAESAYKRY
+953 RSVKLAESAFKRY

-976 TEEINSRLGGSLYGL
+976 TEEINRRMGGSLLGS

-1006 KYGRIIGNLQIQTRK
+1006 KYGRIIGDLQIQTRK
-1021 ATGFDLGPFHI
+1021 ATGFDFGPFHI
-1032 GKKAKYQSLRD
+1032 GKRAKYQSLRD

-1089 FAEQTRELEG
+1089 FAEQTKELEG

-1106 DLGNDLMNDIVDAF
+1106 DLGNDLMTDIVDAF

-1177 FYSQLMVQVK
+1177 FYSQLMAQVK

-1197 EDAKRVGA
+1197 EDAKRAGA
-1205 EKGLNLFTPDDSKNS
+1205 EKGLNLFTPDDSKS
-1220 ERREASR
+1220 GERREASR

-1235 DSIDELRGRA
+1235 DSIDELSGRA

-1251 TYDIATYTRQLV
+1251 TYDISTYTRQLV

-1286 EGSTDKLRRSMD
+1286 EGATDKLRRSMD

>member
-1 MDNSNGKISFAVSLS
+1 MDNSSGKISFAVSLS
-16 LEELEEAVRKG
+16 LEELEEAVK
-27 KGQIQSLANTAEK
+27 KGQGQIRSLADTAEK
-40 EGNRID
+40 EGDRID
-46 ELSKRI
+46 ELTKRI
-52 GRAAAGIFSIGMAQQ
+52 GRAAAGIFSVGMAQQ
-67 FARQVVQT
+67 FTRQVVQT

-101 QLVDTAAKTPF
+101 QLIDTAAKTPF

-151 LRDIAYLYGTT
+151 LKDIAYLYGTT

-194 TEQVQQYVAA
+194 ADEVQKYVAA
-204 GKVGAEDFKRAIK
+204 GKVGAEDFKRAIQ

-265 SVAAKLVENYE
+265 SVAANLVENYE
-276 KVGDAI
+276 KVGDVI
-282 YALITAYGMY
+282 YTLISVYGMY
-292 KGAQLAAIAAEKVA
+292 KGAQLATIAAEKVA
-306 IMWKHRHA
+306 IMWRHRHA
-314 LATVTLRRVQEAL
+314 LATVTLKRAQDAL

-337 IAGAAIVGLTAA
+337 LAGAAIIGLTAA
-349 IIRYATRAD
+349 IVRYKVAAVDAEKATG
-358 AATKAAKDFANTQ
+358 DFAEAK
-371 KEISDKVDEQR
+371 KELTDRIDEQR
-382 SKSEQLVNTIRNAN
+382 SKADELVATIRDDN
-396 ETNFARH
+396 ETTFAKQK
-403 TAYQQLITLYPD
+403 AYEDLLKLYPD
-415 LLSKID
+415 LLGKID
-421 LEKLKTMELVEV
+421 LETLKTMKLTEAK
-433 MKLLNEE
+433 KLLNQE
-440 RDKSVIKEKENALK
+440 RDKAL
-454 QEEKGLAEAMGY
+454 LAEKKEAVKLAQQEL
-466 RASLKATTAVPGMSL
+466 ASYKAPDVIDPSKGWKE
-481 FGFLGEKAFD
+481 GFKQAGKTLGKFWDHVVGEAD
-491 LFGVKGGDDD
+491 N
-501 IEQRREKIRLLQED
+501 KITYLEERVRLAQED
-515 LEKTKKLLKQTTEE
+515 LAKTTKELEQATETE
-529 ETTTG
+529 DTG
-534 PKTHTLTEEE
+534 PKGHPLTEEE
-544 LKKLEEARKRAEKEA
+544 RKKLEDARKRAEKEA

-604 RLMHQIDLQAE
+604 RLMHQIDLQTE

-631 FESLSKDQRST
+631 FESLSKDQQST
-642 ILSLQDEAER
+642 ILSLRDEADR

-663 QALAGIRTYEQEIE
+663 QAHAGIRTYEQEIE

-759 AEANGVSGSKLAETK
+759 AEANGVSGSKLAETR
-774 ARVKAVTDQIT
+774 ARVKAVMAQIT

-790 EEEEEEV
+790 GGEERASNAIE
-797 SDALA
+797 

-871 VQAVERASVIL
+871 VQSVERASVIL
-882 AVVGSALQIIT
+882 AIVGAALQIIT

-908 ADREARKFAGTV
+908 ADREAQKFAGTV
-920 RSLNSELETTRDK
+920 RSLNSELEVTRDK

-953 RSIKLAESAYKRY
+953 RSIKLAESAFKRY

-976 TEEINSRLGGSLYGL
+976 TEEINNRFGGSLYGL
-991 LFGATRLDDLQDDAQ
+991 LFGATRLDDLQNDAQ
-1006 KYGRIIGNLQIQTRK
+1006 KYGRIIGDIQIQTRK

-1032 GKKAKYQSLRD
+1032 GKRAKYKSLRD

-1080 TEVKRAQEE
+1080 AEVKRAQDE
-1089 FAEQTRELEG
+1089 FAEQTKELEG

-1106 DLGNDLMNDIVDAF
+1106 DLGNDLMTDIVDAF

-1148 SVFADTFK
+1148 SVFSDTFK

-1197 EDAKRVGA
+1197 EDAKRAGA
-1205 EKGLNLFTPDDSKNS
+1205 EKGLNLFTPDDSKSS

-1235 DSIDELRGRA
+1235 DSIDELSGRA

-1286 EGSTDKLRRSMD
+1286 EGATDKLRRSME

>member
-1 MDNSNGKISFAVSLS
+1 MDNSSGKISFAVSLS
-16 LEELEEAVRKG
+16 LEELEEAVKKG
-27 KGQIQSLANTAEK
+27 KGQIRSLADTAEK
-40 EGNRID
+40 EGDRID
-46 ELSKRI
+46 DLTKRI
-52 GRAAAGIFSIGMAQQ
+52 GRAAAGIFSVGMAQQ

-75 RGQIQQLEIAFRTLT
+75 RGQVQQLEIAFRTLT

-101 QLVDTAAKTPF
+101 QLIDTAAKTPF

-146 GVGAP
+146 GVSAP
-151 LRDIAYLYGTT
+151 LKDIAYLYGTT

-170 MDLKQFTGR
+170 MDLRQFTGR

-194 TEQVQQYVAA
+194 TDEVQKYVAA
-204 GKVGAEDFKRAIK
+204 GKVGAEDFKRAIQ

-234 LTGQIANLGDS
+234 LTGQIANLGDA

-251 EIGKKTQGIASGAI
+251 DIGKSTQGIASGAI

-292 KGAQLAAIAAEKVA
+292 KGAQLAAIAAEKTA
-306 IMWKHRHA
+306 IMWRHRHA

-349 IIRYATRAD
+349 IIRYKVAAVDAEKATG
-358 AATKAAKDFANTQ
+358 DFAEAK
-371 KEISDKVDEQR
+371 KELTDRIEEQR
-382 SKSEQLVNTIRNAN
+382 SKADDLVATIRDDN
-396 ETNFARH
+396 ETTFAKQK
-403 TAYQQLITLYPD
+403 AYEDLLKLYPD
-415 LLSKID
+415 LLGKID
-421 LEKLKTMELVEV
+421 LETLKTMKLTEAK
-433 MKLLNEE
+433 KLLNKE
-440 RDKSVIKEKENALK
+440 RDKAL
-454 QEEKGLAEAMGY
+454 LAEKKEAVKQAQQEL
-466 RASLKATTAVPGMSL
+466 ASYKAPDVIDPSKGWKE
-481 FGFLGEKAFD
+481 GFKQAGKTLGKFWDHVVGEAD
-491 LFGVKGGDDD
+491 N
-501 IEQRREKIRLLQED
+501 KITYLEERVRLAQED
-515 LEKTKKLLKQTTEE
+515 LAKTTKKLEQATETEE
-529 ETTTG
+529 TG
-534 PKTHTLTEEE
+534 PKGHTLTEEE
-544 LKKLEEARKRAEKEA
+544 RKKLEDARKRADKEA
-559 KERAD
+559 KERAE

-615 EWIETCRKA
+615 EWIETYRKA

-631 FESLSKDQRST
+631 FESLSKAQQST
-642 ILSLQDEAER
+642 ILSLRDEAER

-682 FRRKRKALRKAD
+682 FRRKRKALRKTD

-702 EDNIREL
+702 EENIREL

-790 EEEEEEV
+790 SGEGEV

-825 GGVAGRAI
+825 GGVAGTAI
-833 KTAGSIAT
+833 KTAGSIAA

-854 HWSIRA
+854 NWSIRA

-871 VQAVERASVIL
+871 VQSVERASVVL
-882 AVVGSALQIIT
+882 AVVGAALQVIT

-901 FIDDGRE
+901 FIDEGRE
-908 ADREARKFAGTV
+908 ADREAIKFAGSVQT
-920 RSLNSELETTRDK
+920 LNSDLETTRDK
-933 ALSASQ
+933 ALAASQ

-953 RSIKLAESAYKRY
+953 RSVKLAESAYKRY

-976 TEEINSRLGGSLYGL
+976 TEEINSRLGGALFGS

-1006 KYGRIIGNLQIQTRK
+1006 KYGRIIGDLQIQTRK
-1021 ATGFDLGPFHI
+1021 ATGFDFGPFHI

-1075 VKASL
+1075 VKESL
-1080 TEVKRAQEE
+1080 KEVQKAQEE
-1089 FAEQTRELEG
+1089 FAEQTKELEG

-1106 DLGNDLMNDIVDAF
+1106 DLGNDLMNDIVGAF
-1120 RSGEDASDRFA
+1120 KSGEDASESFA

-1148 SVFADTFK
+1148 SVFSDTFK

-1177 FYSQLMVQVK
+1177 FYAQLMAQVK

-1197 EDAKRVGA
+1197 EDAKRAGA
-1205 EKGLNLFTPDDSKNS
+1205 KKGLNLFTPDDSKS
-1220 ERREASR
+1220 GERREASR

-1235 DSIDELRGRA
+1235 DSIDELSGRA

-1286 EGSTDKLRRSMD
+1286 EGATDKLRRSMD

>member
-27 KGQIQSLANTAEK
+27 QGQIRSLADTAEK
-40 EGNRID
+40 EGDRID
-46 ELSKRI
+46 ELTKRI
-52 GRAAAGIFSIGMAQQ
+52 GRAAAGMFSIGMAQQ
-67 FARQVVQT
+67 FARHVVQT

-194 TEQVQQYVAA
+194 TDQVMQYVAA
-204 GKVGAEDFKRAIK
+204 GKVGAEDFKRAIQ

-265 SVAAKLVENYE
+265 SVAANLVENYE
-276 KVGDAI
+276 KVGDVI
-282 YALITAYGMY
+282 YTLVSVYGMY
-292 KGAQLAAIAAEKVA
+292 RGAQLAAIAAEKTA
-306 IMWKHRHA
+306 IMWRHRHA
-314 LATVTLRRVQEAL
+314 LATVTLKRAQDAL

-337 IAGAAIVGLTAA
+337 LAGAAIVGLTAA
-349 IIRYATRAD
+349 IIRYKVAAVDAEKATG
-358 AATKAAKDFANTQ
+358 DFAEAK
-371 KEISDKVDEQR
+371 KELTDRIDEQR
-382 SKSEQLVNTIRNAN
+382 SKADELVATIRDDN
-396 ETNFARH
+396 ETTFAKQK
-403 TAYQQLITLYPD
+403 AYEDLLKLYPD
-415 LLSKID
+415 LLGKID
-421 LEKLKTMELVEV
+421 LETLKTMKLTEAK
-433 MKLLNEE
+433 KLLNKE
-440 RDKSVIKEKENALK
+440 RDKAL
-454 QEEKGLAEAMGY
+454 LAEKKEAVKQAQQEL
-466 RASLKATTAVPGMSL
+466 ASYKAPNVIDPSKGWW
-481 FGFLGEKAFD
+481 E
-491 LFGVKGGDDD
+491 GVKQAGKTLGKFWDHVVGEADN
-501 IEQRREKIRLLQED
+501 KITYLEERVRLAQED
-515 LEKTKKLLKQTTEE
+515 LAKTTKELEQATETEE
-529 ETTTG
+529 TG
-534 PKTHTLTEEE
+534 PKGHTLTEEE
-544 LKKLEEARKRAEKEA
+544 LKKLEDARKRAEKEA

-604 RLMHQIDLQAE
+604 RLIHQIDLQAE
-615 EWIETCRKA
+615 EWIETYRKA

-631 FESLSKDQRST
+631 FESLSKAQQST
-642 ILSLQDEAER
+642 ILSLRDEAER
-652 AYRRADERALE
+652 AYQRADERALE

-739 NLGLEALR
+739 SLGLEALR

-759 AEANGVSGSKLAETK
+759 AGANGVSGSKLAETK

-790 EEEEEEV
+790 SGEGEV
-797 SDALA
+797 RDALT

-833 KTAGSIAT
+833 KTAGSIAA

-871 VQAVERASVIL
+871 VQAVERASVVL
-882 AVVGSALQIIT
+882 AIVGAALQIIT

-908 ADREARKFAGTV
+908 ADREAQKFAGTV

-953 RSIKLAESAYKRY
+953 RSVKLAESAYKRY
-966 NAVLREQVAE
+966 NAVLGKQVAE
-976 TEEINSRLGGSLYGL
+976 TEEINRRMGGSLYGL
-991 LFGATRLDDLQDDAQ
+991 LFGATRLDDLQADAQ
-1006 KYGRIIGNLQIQTRK
+1006 KYGRIIGDIQIQTRK

-1032 GKKAKYQSLRD
+1032 GKRAKYQSLRD

-1080 TEVKRAQEE
+1080 KEVQKAQEE
-1089 FAEQTRELEG
+1089 FAEQTKELEG

-1106 DLGNDLMNDIVDAF
+1106 DLGNDLMTDIVDAF

-1205 EKGLNLFTPDDSKNS
+1205 EKGLNLFTPDDSKS
-1220 ERREASR
+1220 GERREASR

-1235 DSIDELRGRA
+1235 DSIDELSGRA

-1286 EGSTDKLRRSMD
+1286 EGATDKLRRSMD

>member
-1 MDNSNGKISFAVSLS
+1 MEDNNGKISFAVTLS
-16 LEELEEAVRKG
+16 LEELEEAVK
-27 KGQIQSLANTAEK
+27 KGQGQIRSLADTAEK
-40 EGNRID
+40 EGDRID
-46 ELSKRI
+46 ELTKRI

-151 LRDIAYLYGTT
+151 LKDIAYLYGTT

-170 MDLKQFTGR
+170 MDLRQFTWR

-194 TEQVQQYVAA
+194 TSEVQKYVAA
-204 GKVGAEDFKRAIK
+204 GKVGAEDFKRAIR

-234 LTGQIANLGDS
+234 LTGQIANLGDA

-265 SVAAKLVENYE
+265 NVAATLVENYE
-276 KVGDAI
+276 KVGDVI
-282 YALITAYGMY
+282 YTLISVYGMY
-292 KGAQLAAIAAEKVA
+292 RGAQLAAIAAEKTA
-306 IMWKHRHA
+306 IMWRHRHA
-314 LATVTLRRVQEAL
+314 LATVTLKRAQEAL

-358 AATKAAKDFANTQ
+358 AATKASKDFAETQ

-396 ETNFARH
+396 ETNFARQN
-403 TAYQQLITLYPD
+403 AYRQLITLYPD

-466 RASLKATTAVPGMSL
+466 RTALKATTAATGTSL
-481 FGFLGEKAFD
+481 LGFLGEKALD
-491 LFGVKGGDDD
+491 LFEVKGGDYD
-501 IEQRREKIRLLQED
+501 IEQRRERIRLLQED
-515 LEKTKKLLKQTTEE
+515 LEKTKKLLKQAPE

-534 PKTHTLTEEE
+534 PKGHTLTEEE

-604 RLMHQIDLQAE
+604 RLMHQIDIQTE
-615 EWIETCRKA
+615 EWIETYRKA

-631 FESLSKDQRST
+631 FESLTRDQQST
-642 ILSLQDEAER
+642 ILSMQAEADR

-663 QALAGIRTYEQEIE
+663 QALNGIRTYEQEIE

-702 EDNIREL
+702 EENIREL

-739 NLGLEALR
+739 SLGLEALR

-759 AEANGVSGSKLAETK
+759 AETNGISGSKLAETR

-790 EEEEEEV
+790 SGEGEV
-797 SDALA
+797 RDALT

-825 GGVAGRAI
+825 GGVAGTAI

-854 HWSIRA
+854 NWSIRA

-871 VQAVERASVIL
+871 VQSVERASVVL
-882 AVVGSALQIIT
+882 AVVGAALQVIT
-893 KVREVVTS
+893 KVREVITS
-901 FIDDGRE
+901 FIDEGKQ
-908 ADREARKFAGTV
+908 ADLEARKFADTV
-920 RSLNSELETTRDK
+920 QSLNSELEITRDK
-933 ALSASQ
+933 ALTASK

-953 RSIKLAESAYKRY
+953 RSVKLAESAYKRY

-976 TEEINSRLGGSLYGL
+976 TEEINRRMGGSLLGS
-991 LFGATRLDDLQDDAQ
+991 LFGATQLDDLRDDAQ
-1006 KYGRIIGNLQIQTRK
+1006 KYGRIIGDLQIQTRK

-1064 GTEVYDKLPDK
+1064 GTEVYDKLPDR

-1080 TEVKRAQEE
+1080 KEVQKAQEE
-1089 FAEQTRELEG
+1089 FAEQTKELEG

-1106 DLGNDLMNDIVDAF
+1106 DLGNELMTDIVDAF
-1120 RSGEDASDRFA
+1120 KSGEDASESFA

-1177 FYSQLMVQVK
+1177 FYSQLMAQVK

-1197 EDAKRVGA
+1197 EDAKRAGA
-1205 EKGLNLFTPDDSKNS
+1205 EKGLNLFTPDDSKS
-1220 ERREASR
+1220 GERREASR

-1235 DSIDELRGRA
+1235 DSIDELSGRA

-1286 EGSTDKLRRSMD
+1286 EGATDKLRRSMD

>member
-1 MDNSNGKISFAVSLS
+1 MDNSSGKISFAVSLS
-16 LEELEEAVRKG
+16 LEELEEAVK
-27 KGQIQSLANTAEK
+27 KGQGQIRSLADTAEK
-40 EGNRID
+40 EGDRID
-46 ELSKRI
+46 DLTKRI
-52 GRAAAGIFSIGMAQQ
+52 GRAAAGIFSVGMAQQ

-75 RGQIQQLEIAFRTLT
+75 RGQVQQLEIAFRTLT

-101 QLVDTAAKTPF
+101 QLIDTAAKTPF

-146 GVGAP
+146 GVSAP
-151 LRDIAYLYGTT
+151 LKDIAYLYGTT

-170 MDLKQFTGR
+170 MDLRQFTGR

-194 TEQVQQYVAA
+194 TDEVQKYVAA

-222 TFNNLMEEQSKS
+222 TFNNLKEEQSKS
-234 LTGQIANLGDS
+234 LTGQIANLGDA

-251 EIGKKTQGIASGAI
+251 DIGKSTQGIASRAI
-265 SVAAKLVENYE
+265 GVAANLVENYE
-276 KVGDAI
+276 KVGDVI

-292 KGAQLAAIAAEKVA
+292 KGAQLAAIAAEKTA
-306 IMWKHRHA
+306 IMWRHRHA
-314 LATVTLRRVQEAL
+314 LATVTLRRAQEAL

-396 ETNFARH
+396 ETNFARQN
-403 TAYQQLITLYPD
+403 AYRQLITLYPD

-421 LEKLKTMELVEV
+421 LEKLKTMELTEAK
-433 MKLLNEE
+433 KLLNQE
-440 RDKSVIKEKENALK
+440 RDKAL
-454 QEEKGLAEAMGY
+454 LAEKAEAVKQAQQEL
-466 RASLKATTAVPGMSL
+466 ASYKAPNVIDPSKGWKE
-481 FGFLGEKAFD
+481 GFKQAGKTLGKFWDHVVGEAD
-491 LFGVKGGDDD
+491 N
-501 IEQRREKIRLLQED
+501 KITYLEERVRLAQED
-515 LEKTKKLLKQTTEE
+515 LAKTTKELEQATETE
-529 ETTTG
+529 DTG
-534 PKTHTLTEEE
+534 PKGHTLTEEE
-544 LKKLEEARKRAEKEA
+544 LRKLEDARKRAEKEA

-579 LRQAR
+579 LRQAK

-604 RLMHQIDLQAE
+604 RLIHQIDLQVE
-615 EWIETCRKA
+615 EWIETYRKA

-631 FESLSKDQRST
+631 FESLSKDQQST
-642 ILSLQDEAER
+642 ILSMQEEAER

-663 QALAGIRTYEQEIE
+663 QALNGIRTYEQEIE

-682 FRRKRKALRKAD
+682 FSRKRKALRKAD

-702 EDNIREL
+702 EENIREL

-739 NLGLEALR
+739 SLGLEALR

-759 AEANGVSGSKLAETK
+759 AEANGVSGSKLAETR

-790 EEEEEEV
+790 GGGEGEV

-825 GGVAGRAI
+825 GGVAGKAI

-854 HWSIRA
+854 NWSIRA

-871 VQAVERASVIL
+871 VQSVERASVVL
-882 AVVGSALQIIT
+882 AVVGAALQVIT

-908 ADREARKFAGTV
+908 ADREARKFADTV
-920 RSLNSELETTRDK
+920 QSLNSELETTRDK
-933 ALSASQ
+933 ALAASQ

-953 RSIKLAESAYKRY
+953 RSIKLAEGAFKRY

-976 TEEINSRLGGSLYGL
+976 TEQINNRFGSLTAS
-991 LFGATRLDDLQDDAQ
+991 LFGATNLEGLQSDAQ

-1021 ATGFDLGPFHI
+1021 ATGFDFGPFHV

-1080 TEVKRAQEE
+1080 AEVKRAQEE
-1089 FAEQTRELEG
+1089 FAEQTKELEG

-1106 DLGNDLMNDIVDAF
+1106 DLGNDLMTDIVDAF
-1120 RSGEDASDRFA
+1120 KSGEDASESFA

-1148 SVFADTFK
+1148 SVFSDTFK

-1197 EDAKRVGA
+1197 EDAKRAGA
-1205 EKGLNLFTPDDSKNS
+1205 EKGLNLFTPDDSKS
-1220 ERREASR
+1220 GERREASR

-1235 DSIDELRGRA
+1235 DSIDELSGRA

-1251 TYDIATYTRQLV
+1251 TYDISTYTRQLV

-1286 EGSTDKLRRSMD
+1286 ECATDKLRRSMD

>member
-16 LEELEEAVRKG
+16 LDELEEAVKKG
-27 KGQIQSLANTAEK
+27 KGQIRSLADTAEK
-40 EGNRID
+40 EGDRID
-46 ELSKRI
+46 DLTKRI
-52 GRAAAGIFSIGMAQQ
+52 GRAAAGIFSVGMAQQ

-75 RGQIQQLEIAFRTLT
+75 RGQVQQLEIAFRTLT

-101 QLVDTAAKTPF
+101 QLIDTAAKTPF

-146 GVGAP
+146 GVSAP
-151 LRDIAYLYGTT
+151 LKDIAYLYGTT

-170 MDLKQFTGR
+170 MDLRQFTGR

-194 TEQVQQYVAA
+194 ADEVQKYVAA
-204 GKVGAEDFKRAIK
+204 GKVGAEDFKRAIQ

-234 LTGQIANLGDS
+234 LTGQIANLGDA

-251 EIGKKTQGIASGAI
+251 DIGKSTQGIASGAI
-265 SVAAKLVENYE
+265 GAAAKLVENYE
-276 KVGDAI
+276 KVGDVI

-292 KGAQLAAIAAEKVA
+292 RGANLAAVASEKVA
-306 IMWKHRHA
+306 IAWRHRHA
-314 LATVTLRRVQEAL
+314 LATVTLKRAQDAL

-337 IAGAAIVGLTAA
+337 LAGAAIIGLTAA
-349 IIRYATRAD
+349 IVRYKVAAVDAEKATG
-358 AATKAAKDFANTQ
+358 DFAEAK
-371 KEISDKVDEQR
+371 KELTDRIDEQR
-382 SKSEQLVNTIRNAN
+382 SKADELVSTIQDDN
-396 ETNFARH
+396 ETTFAKQK
-403 TAYQQLITLYPD
+403 AYEDLLKLYPD
-415 LLSKID
+415 LLGKID
-421 LEKLKTMELVEV
+421 LETIKTMKLTEAK
-433 MKLLNEE
+433 KLLNKE
-440 RDKSVIKEKENALK
+440 RDKAL
-454 QEEKGLAEAMGY
+454 LAEKKEAVKQAQQEL
-466 RASLKATTAVPGMSL
+466 ASYKAPDVIDPSKGWKE
-481 FGFLGEKAFD
+481 GFKQAGKTLGKFWDHVVGEAD
-491 LFGVKGGDDD
+491 N
-501 IEQRREKIRLLQED
+501 KITYLEERVRLAQED
-515 LEKTKKLLKQTTEE
+515 LAKTTKELEQATETE
-529 ETTTG
+529 DAG
-534 PKTHTLTEEE
+534 ANGHTLTDEER
-544 LKKLEEARKRAEKEA
+544 KKLEDARKRAEKEA

-584 IEAMDEGVE
+584 IEAMEEGVE

-604 RLMHQIDLQAE
+604 RLTHQIDLQAE
-615 EWIETCRKA
+615 EWIETYRKA

-631 FESLSKDQRST
+631 FESLTRDQQST
-642 ILSLQDEAER
+642 ILSMQEEAER

-663 QALAGIRTYEQEIE
+663 QALAGIRTYEQEVE
-677 KAKED
+677 KAKAD
-682 FRRKRKALRKAD
+682 FRRKREALRKTD
-694 GSLADGVT
+694 GSLVDGVT
-702 EDNIREL
+702 EENIREL

-716 LTGIDEQFAKREQTY
+716 LAGIDEQFAKREQTY

-790 EEEEEEV
+790 GGERMASNAIE
-797 SDALA
+797 

-833 KTAGSIAT
+833 KTAGSIAA

-854 HWSIRA
+854 NWSIRA

-871 VQAVERASVIL
+871 VQSVERASVIL
-882 AVVGSALQIIT
+882 AVVGAALQVIT

-901 FIDDGRE
+901 FIEDGRE
-908 ADREARKFAGTV
+908 ADREARKFADTV
-920 RSLNSELETTRDK
+920 QSLNSELEVTRDK

-953 RSIKLAESAYKRY
+953 RSVKLAESAFKRY

-976 TEEINSRLGGSLYGL
+976 TEQFHNRFGSLTAT
-991 LFGATRLDDLQDDAQ
+991 LFGATTLEGLQSDAQ
-1006 KYGRIIGNLQIQTRK
+1006 KYGRIIGDLQIQTRK

-1032 GKKAKYQSLRD
+1032 GKKAKYKSLRD

-1080 TEVKRAQEE
+1080 AEVKRAQDE
-1089 FAEQTRELEG
+1089 FAEQTKELEG

-1120 RSGEDASDRFA
+1120 KSGEDASESFA

-1156 RAEGEMKALMSK
+1156 QAEGEMKALMSK

-1197 EDAKRVGA
+1197 EDAKRAGA
-1205 EKGLNLFTPDDSKNS
+1205 EKGLNLFTPDDSKS
-1220 ERREASR
+1220 GERREASR

-1235 DSIDELRGRA
+1235 DSIDELSGRA

-1286 EGSTDKLRRSMD
+1286 EGATDKLRRSMD

>member
-1 MDNSNGKISFAVSLS
+1 MDDNNGKISFAVSLS
-16 LEELEEAVRKG
+16 LDELEAAVRKG
-27 KGQIQSLANTAEK
+27 KGQIRSLADTAER
-40 EGNRID
+40 EGDCID
-46 ELSKRI
+46 ELTKRI

-101 QLVDTAAKTPF
+101 QLIDTAAKTPF

-151 LRDIAYLYGTT
+151 LKDIAYLYGTT

-170 MDLKQFTGR
+170 MDLRQFTGR

-204 GKVGAEDFKRAIK
+204 GKVGAEDFKRAIR

-222 TFNNLMEEQSKS
+222 TFNNLMEEQAKS

-265 SVAAKLVENYE
+265 NVAAALVENYE

-292 KGAQLAAIAAEKVA
+292 RGAQLAAIAAEKTA
-306 IMWKHRHA
+306 IMWRHRHA
-314 LATVTLRRVQEAL
+314 LVTVTLKRAQEAL

-337 IAGAAIVGLTAA
+337 LAGAAIVGLTAA
-349 IIRYATRAD
+349 IIRYATRTD
-358 AATKAAKDFANTQ
+358 AATKASKDFADTQ
-371 KEISDKVDEQR
+371 KEISDKVEEQR
-382 SKSEQLVNTIRNAN
+382 SKSEQLVSTIRDAN
-396 ETNFARH
+396 ETNFARQN
-403 TAYQQLITLYPD
+403 AYRQLITLYPD

-433 MKLLNEE
+433 VQLLNEE
-440 RDKSVIKEKENALK
+440 RDKAVIKEKELAVKAAEEELK
-454 QEEKGLAEAMGY
+454 RAEGDFKNTHAPATGY
-466 RASLKATTAVPGMSL
+466 TPGMGGSAAGALVEL
-481 FGFLGEKAFD
+481 FNW
-491 LFGVKGGDDD
+491 GGSSDKVDAA
-501 IEQRREKIRLLQED
+501 REKLRLLRED
-515 LEKTKKLLKQTTEE
+515 LEKTKQLLKQATETE
-529 ETTTG
+529 DTG
-534 PKTHTLTEEE
+534 PKGHTLTEEE
-544 LKKLEEARKRAEKEA
+544 LKKLEDARKRAEKEA
-559 KERAD
+559 KERAE

-604 RLMHQIDLQAE
+604 RLMHQIDLQTE
-615 EWIETCRKA
+615 EWIETYRKA

-631 FESLSKDQRST
+631 FESLSKDQQST
-642 ILSLQDEAER
+642 ILSLQAEAER

-694 GSLADGVT
+694 GSLVDGVT

-709 DRQEKEV
+709 ERQEKEV

-739 NLGLEALR
+739 RLGLEALR

-759 AEANGVSGSKLAETK
+759 AEANGVSGSELAETR

-790 EEEEEEV
+790 GGEDV
-797 SDALA
+797 SDTLT

-825 GGVAGRAI
+825 GGVAGTAI
-833 KTAGSIAT
+833 KTAGAVAA

-854 HWSIRA
+854 NWSIRA

-871 VQAVERASVIL
+871 VQSVERASVVL
-882 AVVGSALQIIT
+882 AVVGAALQVIT

-901 FIDDGRE
+901 FIDEGRE
-908 ADREARKFAGTV
+908 ADREAQKFADTV
-920 RSLNSELETTRDK
+920 QSLNSELEVTRDK
-933 ALSASQ
+933 ALAASR

-953 RSIKLAESAYKRY
+953 RSAKLAESAYKRY

-976 TEEINSRLGGSLYGL
+976 TEQINNRFGSLTAS
-991 LFGATRLDDLQDDAQ
+991 LFGATTLEGLQSDAQ
-1006 KYGRIIGNLQIQTRK
+1006 KYGRIIGDLQIQTRK
-1021 ATGFDLGPFHI
+1021 ATGFDFGPFHI

-1064 GTEVYDKLPDK
+1064 GSEVYDKLPDK

-1080 TEVKRAQEE
+1080 KEVQKAQEE
-1089 FAEQTRELEG
+1089 FAEQTKELEG

-1106 DLGNDLMNDIVDAF
+1106 DLGNDLMTDIVDAF
-1120 RSGEDASDRFA
+1120 RSGEDASESFA

-1148 SVFADTFK
+1148 SVFSDTFK

-1197 EDAKRVGA
+1197 EDAKRAGA
-1205 EKGLNLFTPDDSKNS
+1205 EKGLNLFTPDDSKS
-1220 ERREASR
+1220 GERREASR

-1235 DSIDELRGRA
+1235 DSIDELSGRA

-1286 EGSTDKLRRSMD
+1286 EGATDKLRRSMD

>member
-1 MDNSNGKISFAVSLS
+1 MDDNNGKISFAVSLS
-16 LEELEEAVRKG
+16 LDELEAAVQKG
-27 KGQIQSLANTAEK
+27 KGQIRSLADTAER
-40 EGNRID
+40 EGDRID
-46 ELSKRI
+46 DLTKRI

-101 QLVDTAAKTPF
+101 QLIDTAAKTPF

-151 LRDIAYLYGTT
+151 LKDIAYLYGTT

-170 MDLKQFTGR
+170 MDLRQFTGR

-194 TEQVQQYVAA
+194 TDQVQQYVAA
-204 GKVGAEDFKRAIK
+204 GKVGAEDLKKAIN

-265 SVAAKLVENYE
+265 NVAATLVENYE

-292 KGAQLAAIAAEKVA
+292 RGAQLAAIAAEKTA
-306 IMWKHRHA
+306 IMWRHRHA
-314 LATVTLRRVQEAL
+314 LAIVTLKRAQEAL

-337 IAGAAIVGLTAA
+337 LSGAAIIGLTAA
-349 IIRYATRAD
+349 IVRYKVGAVDAEKATG
-358 AATKAAKDFANTQ
+358 DFAEAN
-371 KEISDKVDEQR
+371 KELTDRIEEQR
-382 SKSEQLVNTIRNAN
+382 SKADELVATIRDDN
-396 ETNFARH
+396 ETTFAKQK
-403 TAYQQLITLYPD
+403 AYEDLLKLYPD
-415 LLSKID
+415 LLGKID
-421 LEKLKTMELVEV
+421 LETLKTMKLTEAK
-433 MKLLNEE
+433 KLLNKE
-440 RDKSVIKEKENALK
+440 RDKAL
-454 QEEKGLAEAMGY
+454 LAEKKEAVKQAQQEL
-466 RASLKATTAVPGMSL
+466 ASYKAPDVIDPSKGWKE
-481 FGFLGEKAFD
+481 GFKQAGKTLVKFWDHVVGEAD
-491 LFGVKGGDDD
+491 N
-501 IEQRREKIRLLQED
+501 KITYLEERVRLAQED
-515 LEKTKKLLKQTTEE
+515 LAKTTKELEQATEE
-529 ETTTG
+529 ETTEEENG
-534 PKTHTLTEEE
+534 HVLTDEE

-564 AQRQLAEK
+564 AQRQLTEK

-631 FESLSKDQRST
+631 FESLSKDQQST
-642 ILSLQDEAER
+642 ILSMQAEADR
-652 AYRRADERALE
+652 AYWRADERALE
-663 QALAGIRTYEQEIE
+663 QALNGIRTYEQEIE

-702 EDNIREL
+702 EENIREL
-709 DRQEKEV
+709 ERQEKEV

-759 AEANGVSGSKLAETK
+759 AEANGVSGSKLAETR

-790 EEEEEEV
+790 SGEGEV
-797 SDALA
+797 RDALA

-825 GGVAGRAI
+825 GGVAGTAI
-833 KTAGSIAT
+833 KTAGSIAA

-854 HWSIRA
+854 NWSIRA
-860 QEMTAKGASKA
+860 QEMTAKGASRA
-871 VQAVERASVIL
+871 VQSVERASVVL
-882 AVVGSALQIIT
+882 AVVGAALQVIT

-901 FIDDGRE
+901 FIDEGRE
-908 ADREARKFAGTV
+908 ADREAIKFAGSVQT
-920 RSLNSELETTRDK
+920 LNSELEVTRDK
-933 ALSASQ
+933 ALSASR

-953 RSIKLAESAYKRY
+953 RSVKLAESAYRRY

-976 TEEINSRLGGSLYGL
+976 TEQINNRFGSLTAS
-991 LFGATRLDDLQDDAQ
+991 LFGATTLEGLQSDAQ
-1006 KYGRIIGNLQIQTRK
+1006 KYGRIIGEIRIQTRK
-1021 ATGFDLGPFHI
+1021 ATGFDFGPFHI
-1032 GKKAKYQSLRD
+1032 GKKAQYKSLRD

-1080 TEVKRAQEE
+1080 TEVKRAQDE
-1089 FAEQTRELEG
+1089 FAEQTKELEG

-1106 DLGNDLMNDIVDAF
+1106 DLGNDLMNDIVEAF
-1120 RSGEDASDRFA
+1120 KSGEDASESFA

-1148 SVFADTFK
+1148 SVFSDTFK

-1177 FYSQLMVQVK
+1177 FYAQLMVQVK

-1197 EDAKRVGA
+1197 EDAKRAGA
-1205 EKGLNLFTPDDSKNS
+1205 EKGLNLFTPDDSKS
-1220 ERREASR
+1220 GERREASR

-1235 DSIDELRGRA
+1235 DSIDELSGRA

-1286 EGSTDKLRRSMD
+1286 EGATDKLRRSMD

>member
-1 MDNSNGKISFAVSLS
+1 MDDNNGKISFAVSLS
-16 LEELEEAVRKG
+16 LDELEAAVQKG
-27 KGQIQSLANTAEK
+27 KGQIRSLADTAER
-40 EGNRID
+40 EGDRID
-46 ELSKRI
+46 DLTKRI

-101 QLVDTAAKTPF
+101 QLIDTAAKTPF

-151 LRDIAYLYGTT
+151 LKDIAYLYGTT

-170 MDLKQFTGR
+170 MDLRQFTGR

-234 LTGQIANLGDS
+234 LTGQIANLGDA

-265 SVAAKLVENYE
+265 NVAATLVENYE

-292 KGAQLAAIAAEKVA
+292 RGAQLAAIAAEKTA
-306 IMWKHRHA
+306 IMWRHRHA
-314 LATVTLRRVQEAL
+314 LATVTLKRAQEAL

-349 IIRYATRAD
+349 IVRYATRAD

-396 ETNFARH
+396 ETNFARQN
-403 TAYQQLITLYPD
+403 AYRQLITLYPD

-440 RDKSVIKEKENALK
+440 RDKATIKEKEDALK

-466 RASLKATTAVPGMSL
+466 RAALKATTAATGTSL
-481 FGFLGEKAFD
+481 LGFLGEKALD
-491 LFGVKGGDDD
+491 LFEVKGGDYD

-534 PKTHTLTEEE
+534 AKGHVLTEEE

-559 KERAD
+559 KERAE
-564 AQRQLAEK
+564 AQKQLAEK

-604 RLMHQIDLQAE
+604 RLTHQIDLQTE
-615 EWIETCRKA
+615 EWIETYRKA

-631 FESLSKDQRST
+631 FESLSKDQQTT
-642 ILSLQDEAER
+642 ILSLQEEAER
-652 AYRRADERALE
+652 AHRRADERALAA
-663 QALAGIRTYEQEIE
+663 ALVGIRTYEQEVE

-739 NLGLEALR
+739 RLGLEALR

-759 AEANGVSGSKLAETK
+759 AEANGVSGSELAETR

-790 EEEEEEV
+790 DGEEV

-825 GGVAGRAI
+825 GGVAGTAI
-833 KTAGSIAT
+833 KTAGSIAA

-854 HWSIRA
+854 NWSIRA

-871 VQAVERASVIL
+871 VQSVERASVVL
-882 AVVGSALQIIT
+882 AVVGAALQVIT

-901 FIDDGRE
+901 FIDEGRE
-908 ADREARKFAGTV
+908 ADREAIKFAGSVQT
-920 RSLNSELETTRDK
+920 LNSELEVTRDK
-933 ALSASQ
+933 ALTASR

-953 RSIKLAESAYKRY
+953 RSIKLAESAFKRY

-976 TEEINSRLGGSLYGL
+976 TEEINRRMGGSLLGS

-1006 KYGRIIGNLQIQTRK
+1006 KYGRIIGDLQIQTRK

-1032 GKKAKYQSLRD
+1032 GKKAKFQSLRD

-1064 GTEVYDKLPDK
+1064 GSEVYDKLPDR

-1080 TEVKRAQEE
+1080 KEVQKAQDE
-1089 FAEQTRELEG
+1089 FAEQTKELEG

-1120 RSGEDASDRFA
+1120 KSGEDASDRFA

-1197 EDAKRVGA
+1197 EDAKRAGA
-1205 EKGLNLFTPDDSKNS
+1205 EKGLNLFTPDDSKS
-1220 ERREASR
+1220 GERREASR

-1235 DSIDELRGRA
+1235 DSIDELSGRA

-1286 EGSTDKLRRSMD
+1286 EGATDKLRRSMD

>member
-16 LEELEEAVRKG
+16 LEELDEAVRKG

-52 GRAAAGIFSIGMAQQ
+52 GRAAAGMFSIGMAQQ

-170 MDLKQFTGR
+170 MDLRQFTGR

-194 TEQVQQYVAA
+194 TSEVQKYVAA

-265 SVAAKLVENYE
+265 SVAANLVENYE

-292 KGAQLAAIAAEKVA
+292 KGAQLAAIAAEKTA
-306 IMWKHRHA
+306 IMWRHRHA
-314 LATVTLRRVQEAL
+314 LATVTLRRAQEAL

-337 IAGAAIVGLTAA
+337 IAGAAIIGLTAA
-349 IIRYATRAD
+349 IIRYKVAAVDAEKATG
-358 AATKAAKDFANTQ
+358 DFAEAK
-371 KEISDKVDEQR
+371 KELTDRIDEQR
-382 SKSEQLVNTIRNAN
+382 SKADELVATIRDDN
-396 ETNFARH
+396 ETTFAKQK
-403 TAYQQLITLYPD
+403 AYEDLLKLYPD
-415 LLSKID
+415 LLGKID
-421 LEKLKTMELVEV
+421 LETLKTMKLTEAK
-433 MKLLNEE
+433 KLLNKE
-440 RDKSVIKEKENALK
+440 RDKAL
-454 QEEKGLAEAMGY
+454 LAEKKEAVKQAQQEL
-466 RASLKATTAVPGMSL
+466 ASYKAPNVIDPSKGWKE
-481 FGFLGEKAFD
+481 GFKQAGKTLGKFWDHVVGEAD
-491 LFGVKGGDDD
+491 N
-501 IEQRREKIRLLQED
+501 KITYLEERVRLAQED
-515 LEKTKKLLKQTTEE
+515 LAKTTKELEQATETE
-529 ETTTG
+529 DTG
-534 PKTHTLTEEE
+534 PKGHPLTEEE

-604 RLMHQIDLQAE
+604 RLMHQIDLQTE
-615 EWIETCRKA
+615 EWIETYRKA

-631 FESLSKDQRST
+631 FESLSKDQQST
-642 ILSLQDEAER
+642 ILSMQAEAES

-663 QALAGIRTYEQEIE
+663 QALNGIRTYEQEIE

-702 EDNIREL
+702 EENIREL

-759 AEANGVSGSKLAETK
+759 AEANGVSGSKLAEIR

-790 EEEEEEV
+790 GGEEV
-797 SDALA
+797 RDALA

-817 FDDIGESL
+817 FDDIGENL

-833 KTAGSIAT
+833 KTAGAIAT

-854 HWSIRA
+854 NWSIRA
-860 QEMTAKGASKA
+860 QEMTANGASKA

-882 AVVGSALQIIT
+882 AIVGAALQIIT

-908 ADREARKFAGTV
+908 ADREAIKFAGTV
-920 RSLNSELETTRDK
+920 RSLNSELEVTRDK
-933 ALSASQ
+933 ALAASQ

-953 RSIKLAESAYKRY
+953 RSVKLAESAYKRY

-976 TEEINSRLGGSLYGL
+976 TEEINRRMGGSLLGS

-1006 KYGRIIGNLQIQTRK
+1006 KYGRIIGDLQIQTRK

-1055 NKDALAKFI
+1055 NKEALAKFI
-1064 GTEVYDKLPDK
+1064 GTEVYDKLPDR

-1080 TEVKRAQEE
+1080 KEVQKAQEE
-1089 FAEQTRELEG
+1089 FAEQTKELEG

-1106 DLGNDLMNDIVDAF
+1106 DLGNELMTDIVDAF

-1148 SVFADTFK
+1148 SVFSDTFK

-1197 EDAKRVGA
+1197 EDAKRAGA
-1205 EKGLNLFTPDDSKNS
+1205 EKGLNLFTPDDSKS
-1220 ERREASR
+1220 GERREASR

-1235 DSIDELRGRA
+1235 DSIDELSGRA

-1286 EGSTDKLRRSMD
+1286 EGATDKLRRSMD

>member
-1 MDNSNGKISFAVSLS
+1 MDNSSGKISFAVSLS
-16 LEELEEAVRKG
+16 LEELEEAVK
-27 KGQIQSLANTAEK
+27 KGQGQIRSLADTAEK
-40 EGNRID
+40 EGDRID
-46 ELSKRI
+46 DLTKRI
-52 GRAAAGIFSIGMAQQ
+52 GRAAAGIFSVGMAQQ

-75 RGQIQQLEIAFRTLT
+75 RGQVQQLEIAFRTLT

-101 QLVDTAAKTPF
+101 QLMDTAAKTPF

-146 GVGAP
+146 GVSAP
-151 LRDIAYLYGTT
+151 LKDIAYLYGTT

-170 MDLKQFTGR
+170 MDLRQFTGR

-194 TEQVQQYVAA
+194 TDQVQKYVAA

-265 SVAAKLVENYE
+265 SVAANLVENYE
-276 KVGDAI
+276 KVGDVI
-282 YALITAYGMY
+282 YTLVSVYGMY
-292 KGAQLAAIAAEKVA
+292 KGAQLAVIASEKVA
-306 IMWKHRHA
+306 ILMKHRHKLAAIA
-314 LATVTLRRVQEAL
+314 LRKAQGAL

-337 IAGAAIVGLTAA
+337 LAGAAIIGLTAA
-349 IIRYATRAD
+349 IIRYKVAAVDAEKATG
-358 AATKAAKDFANTQ
+358 DFAEAK
-371 KEISDKVDEQR
+371 KELTDRIDEQR
-382 SKSEQLVNTIRNAN
+382 SKADDLVATIQDDN
-396 ETNFARH
+396 ETTFAKQK
-403 TAYQQLITLYPD
+403 AYEELINLYPD
-415 LLSKID
+415 LLGKID
-421 LEKLKTMELVEV
+421 LETIKTMELTEAK
-433 MKLLNEE
+433 KLLNKE
-440 RDKSVIKEKENALK
+440 RDKAL
-454 QEEKGLAEAMGY
+454 LAEKKEAVKQAQQEL
-466 RASLKATTAVPGMSL
+466 ASYKAPNVIDPSKGWW
-481 FGFLGEKAFD
+481 E
-491 LFGVKGGDDD
+491 GVKQAGKTLGKFWDHVVGTADG
-501 IEQRREKIRLLQED
+501 KITYLEERVRLAEED
-515 LEKTKKLLKQTTEE
+515 LAKTTKELEQATEE
-529 ETTTG
+529 ETTEEENG
-534 PKTHTLTEEE
+534 HVLTEEE

-604 RLMHQIDLQAE
+604 RLTHQIDLQAE
-615 EWIETCRKA
+615 EWIETYRKA

-631 FESLSKDQRST
+631 FESLSKDQQST
-642 ILSLQDEAER
+642 ILSMQAEADR

-663 QALAGIRTYEQEIE
+663 QALNGIRTYEQEIE

-702 EDNIREL
+702 EENIREL
-709 DRQEKEV
+709 DRQEQEV

-759 AEANGVSGSKLAETK
+759 AEANGVSGSKLAETR
-774 ARVKAVTDQIT
+774 ARVKAVTAQIT

-790 EEEEEEV
+790 SGEEV

-825 GGVAGRAI
+825 GGVAGKAI

-854 HWSIRA
+854 NWSIRA

-871 VQAVERASVIL
+871 VQSVERASVVL
-882 AVVGSALQIIT
+882 AVVGAALQVIT

-908 ADREARKFAGTV
+908 ADREARKFADTV
-920 RSLNSELETTRDK
+920 QSLNSELEVTRDK
-933 ALSASQ
+933 ALAASQ

-953 RSIKLAESAYKRY
+953 RSIKLAEGAYKRY
-966 NAVLREQVAE
+966 NTVLREQVAE
-976 TEEINSRLGGSLYGL
+976 TEEINNRFGSLTAS
-991 LFGATRLDDLQDDAQ
+991 LFGATTLEGLQSDAQ
-1006 KYGRIIGNLQIQTRK
+1006 KYGRIIGEIRIQTRK
-1021 ATGFDLGPFHI
+1021 ATGFDFGPFHI
-1032 GKKAKYQSLRD
+1032 GKKAQYKSLRD

-1089 FAEQTRELEG
+1089 FAEQTKELEG

-1106 DLGNDLMNDIVDAF
+1106 DLGNDLMTDIVDAF
-1120 RSGEDASDRFA
+1120 KSGEDASESFA

-1148 SVFADTFK
+1148 SVFSDTFK

-1197 EDAKRVGA
+1197 EDAKRAGA
-1205 EKGLNLFTPDDSKNS
+1205 EKGLNLFTPDDSKS
-1220 ERREASR
+1220 GERREASR

-1235 DSIDELRGRA
+1235 DSIDELSGRA

-1251 TYDIATYTRQLV
+1251 TYDISTYTRQLV

-1286 EGSTDKLRRSMD
+1286 EGATDKLRRSMD

>member
-16 LEELEEAVRKG
+16 LDELEEAVK
-27 KGQIQSLANTAEK
+27 KGQGQIRSLADTAEK
-40 EGNRID
+40 EGDRID
-46 ELSKRI
+46 DLTKRI
-52 GRAAAGIFSIGMAQQ
+52 GRAAAGIFSVGMAQQ
-67 FARQVVQT
+67 FAQQVVQT

-151 LRDIAYLYGTT
+151 LKDIAYLYGTT

-170 MDLKQFTGR
+170 MDLRQFTGR

-194 TEQVQQYVAA
+194 TSEVQKYVAA
-204 GKVGAEDFKRAIK
+204 GKVGAEDFKRAIR

-251 EIGKKTQGIASGAI
+251 EIGKKTQSIASGAI
-265 SVAAKLVENYE
+265 GVAAKLVENYE

-282 YALITAYGMY
+282 YTLITAYGMY
-292 KGAQLAAIAAEKVA
+292 KGAQLAAIAAEKTA
-306 IMWKHRHA
+306 IMWRHRHA
-314 LATVTLRRVQEAL
+314 LATVTLKRAQEAL
-327 NKSILTNPYA
+327 NKSILKNPYA

-382 SKSEQLVNTIRNAN
+382 SKSEQLVTTIRNAN
-396 ETNFARH
+396 ETNFARQN
-403 TAYQQLITLYPD
+403 AYWQLITLYPD

-433 MKLLNEE
+433 VQLLNEE
-440 RDKSVIKEKENALK
+440 RDKSILKEKELAVKAAEEDLK
-454 QEEKGLAEAMGY
+454 RQEGRFKHTHPTSVY
-466 RASLKATTAVPGMSL
+466 TPGVGGSAFGAFVEL
-481 FGFLGEKAFD
+481 FNWSGSSDKVDAA
-491 LFGVKGGDDD
+491 
-501 IEQRREKIRLLQED
+501 REKLRLLRED

-529 ETTTG
+529 ETTEEENG
-534 PKTHTLTEEE
+534 HVLTEEE
-544 LKKLEEARKRAEKEA
+544 LKKLEDARKRAEKEA

-604 RLMHQIDLQAE
+604 RLTHQIDLQTE
-615 EWIETCRKA
+615 EWIETARRA

-631 FESLSKDQRST
+631 FESLTKDQQAV
-642 ILSLQDEAER
+642 ILSLRDEAES
-652 AYRRADERALE
+652 AYRRADAKALE
-663 QALAGIRTYEQEIE
+663 QALAGIRTYEQEVE
-677 KAKED
+677 KARAD

-759 AEANGVSGSKLAETK
+759 AEANGVSGSKLAETR

-790 EEEEEEV
+790 GGEERASNAIE
-797 SDALA
+797 

-833 KTAGSIAT
+833 KTAGSIAA

-854 HWSIRA
+854 NWSIRA

-871 VQAVERASVIL
+871 VQSVERASVVL
-882 AVVGSALQIIT
+882 AIVGAALQVIT

-901 FIDDGRE
+901 FIEEGKQ
-908 ADREARKFAGTV
+908 ADLEARKFADTV
-920 RSLNSELETTRDK
+920 QSFNSELEVTRDK
-933 ALSASQ
+933 ALAASQ

-953 RSIKLAESAYKRY
+953 RSVKLAESAYKRY

-976 TEEINSRLGGSLYGL
+976 TEEINNRFGSLTAS
-991 LFGATRLDDLQDDAQ
+991 LFGATTLEGLQSDAQ
-1006 KYGRIIGNLQIQTRK
+1006 KYGRIIGEIRIQTRK
-1021 ATGFDLGPFHI
+1021 ATGFDFGPFHI
-1032 GKKAKYQSLRD
+1032 GKKAQYKSLRD

-1080 TEVKRAQEE
+1080 TEVKRAQDE
-1089 FAEQTRELEG
+1089 FAEQTKELEG
-1099 YLRGVFG
+1099 YLRSVFG

-1148 SVFADTFK
+1148 SVFSDTFK

-1197 EDAKRVGA
+1197 EDAKRAGA
-1205 EKGLNLFTPDDSKNS
+1205 EKGLNLFTPDDSKS
-1220 ERREASR
+1220 GERREASR

-1235 DSIDELRGRA
+1235 DSIDELSGRA

-1251 TYDIATYTRQLV
+1251 TYDIATYTQQLV

-1286 EGSTDKLRRSMD
+1286 EGATDKLRRSMD

>member
-1 MDNSNGKISFAVSLS
+1 MDNSSGKISFAVSLS

-27 KGQIQSLANTAEK
+27 KGQIQSLADTAEK
-40 EGNRID
+40 EGDRID
-46 ELSKRI
+46 DLTKRI
-52 GRAAAGIFSIGMAQQ
+52 GRAAAGIFSVGMAQQ

-101 QLVDTAAKTPF
+101 QLIDTAAKTPF

-146 GVGAP
+146 GVSAP
-151 LRDIAYLYGTT
+151 LKDIAYLYGTT

-170 MDLKQFTGR
+170 MDLRQFTGR

-194 TEQVQQYVAA
+194 TDQVQKYVAA
-204 GKVGAEDFKRAIK
+204 GKVGAEDFKRAIQ

-265 SVAAKLVENYE
+265 SVAANLVENYE

-292 KGAQLAAIAAEKVA
+292 KGANLAAVAAEKTA
-306 IMWKHRHA
+306 IMWRHRHA
-314 LATVTLRRVQEAL
+314 LATVTLRRAQEAL

-337 IAGAAIVGLTAA
+337 LAGAAIIGLTAA
-349 IIRYATRAD
+349 IVRYKVAAVDAEKATG
-358 AATKAAKDFANTQ
+358 DFAEAK
-371 KEISDKVDEQR
+371 KELTDRIDEQR
-382 SKSEQLVNTIRNAN
+382 SKADELVATIRDDN
-396 ETNFARH
+396 ETTFAKQK
-403 TAYQQLITLYPD
+403 AYEDLINLYPD
-415 LLSKID
+415 LLGKID
-421 LEKLKTMELVEV
+421 LETLKTMKLTEAK
-433 MKLLNEE
+433 KLLNQE
-440 RDKSVIKEKENALK
+440 RDKAL
-454 QEEKGLAEAMGY
+454 LAEKKEAVKQAQQEL
-466 RASLKATTAVPGMSL
+466 ASYKAPNVIDPSKGWKE
-481 FGFLGEKAFD
+481 GFKQAGKTLGKFWDHVVGEAD
-491 LFGVKGGDDD
+491 N
-501 IEQRREKIRLLQED
+501 KITYLEERVRLAQED
-515 LEKTKKLLKQTTEE
+515 LAKTTKELEQATETE
-529 ETTTG
+529 DAG
-534 PKTHTLTEEE
+534 PKGHTLTEEE

-564 AQRQLAEK
+564 AQRQLTEK

-604 RLMHQIDLQAE
+604 RLTHQIDLQAE
-615 EWIETCRKA
+615 EWIETYRKA

-631 FESLSKDQRST
+631 FESLSKDQQST
-642 ILSLQDEAER
+642 ILSMQDEAER

-663 QALAGIRTYEQEIE
+663 QALNGIRTYEQEIE

-682 FRRKRKALRKAD
+682 FRRKRKALRKTD

-739 NLGLEALR
+739 SLGLEALR

-759 AEANGVSGSKLAETK
+759 AEANGISGSKLAETK

-790 EEEEEEV
+790 SGGEEV

-825 GGVAGRAI
+825 GGVAGKAI
-833 KTAGSIAT
+833 KTAGAVAA

-854 HWSIRA
+854 NWSIRA
-860 QEMTAKGASKA
+860 QEMTAMGASKA
-871 VQAVERASVIL
+871 VQSVERASVIL
-882 AVVGSALQIIT
+882 AIVGAALQIIT

-901 FIDDGRE
+901 FIDDGKE

-920 RSLNSELETTRDK
+920 RSLNSELEVTRDK
-933 ALSASQ
+933 ALAASQ

-953 RSIKLAESAYKRY
+953 RSIKLAEGAFKRY
-966 NAVLREQVAE
+966 NTVLREQVAE
-976 TEEINSRLGGSLYGL
+976 TEQINNRFGSLTAS
-991 LFGATRLDDLQDDAQ
+991 LFGATTLEGLQSDAQ
-1006 KYGRIIGNLQIQTRK
+1006 KYGRIIGEIRIQTRK
-1021 ATGFDLGPFHI
+1021 ATGFDFGPFHI

-1089 FAEQTRELEG
+1089 FAEQTKELEG

-1106 DLGNDLMNDIVDAF
+1106 DLGNDLMTDIVDAF
-1120 RSGEDASDRFA
+1120 KSGEDASESFA

-1148 SVFADTFK
+1148 SVFSDTFK

-1205 EKGLNLFTPDDSKNS
+1205 EKGLNLFTPDDSKS
-1220 ERREASR
+1220 GERREASR

-1235 DSIDELRGRA
+1235 DSIDELSGRA

-1286 EGSTDKLRRSMD
+1286 EGSTDKLRRSM
-1298 EITIKGIKVR
+1298 EELTIKGIKVR

>member
-1 MDNSNGKISFAVSLS
+1 MDNSSGKISFAVSLS
-16 LEELEEAVRKG
+16 LEELEEAVK
-27 KGQIQSLANTAEK
+27 KGQGQIRSLADTAEK
-40 EGNRID
+40 EGDRID
-46 ELSKRI
+46 DLTKRI
-52 GRAAAGIFSIGMAQQ
+52 GRAAAGIFSVGMAQQ

-75 RGQIQQLEIAFRTLT
+75 RGQVQQLEIAFRTLT

-101 QLVDTAAKTPF
+101 QLIDTAAKTPF

-146 GVGAP
+146 GVSAP
-151 LRDIAYLYGTT
+151 LKDIAYLYGTT

-170 MDLKQFTGR
+170 MDLRQFTGR

-194 TEQVQQYVAA
+194 TDEVQKYVAA
-204 GKVGAEDFKRAIK
+204 GKVGAEDFKRAIN

-234 LTGQIANLGDS
+234 LTGQIANLGDA

-265 SVAAKLVENYE
+265 GVAAKLVENYE

-282 YALITAYGMY
+282 YTLISVYGMY
-292 KGAQLAAIAAEKVA
+292 KGAQLAAIAAEKTA
-306 IMWKHRHA
+306 IMWRHRHA
-314 LATVTLRRVQEAL
+314 LATVTLKRAQDAL

-337 IAGAAIVGLTAA
+337 LAGAAIIGLTAA
-349 IIRYATRAD
+349 IVRYKVAAVDAEKATG
-358 AATKAAKDFANTQ
+358 DFAEAK
-371 KEISDKVDEQR
+371 KELTDRIDEQR
-382 SKSEQLVNTIRNAN
+382 SKADDLVATIRDDN
-396 ETNFARH
+396 ETTFAKQK
-403 TAYQQLITLYPD
+403 AYEDLLKLYPD
-415 LLSKID
+415 LLGKID
-421 LEKLKTMELVEV
+421 LETLKTMKLTEAK
-433 MKLLNEE
+433 KLLNQE
-440 RDKSVIKEKENALK
+440 RDKAL
-454 QEEKGLAEAMGY
+454 LAEKKEAVKQAQQEL
-466 RASLKATTAVPGMSL
+466 ASYKAPNVIDPSKGWKE
-481 FGFLGEKAFD
+481 GFKQAGKTLGKFWDHVVGEAD
-491 LFGVKGGDDD
+491 N
-501 IEQRREKIRLLQED
+501 KITYLEERVRLAQED
-515 LEKTKKLLKQTTEE
+515 LAKTTKELEQATETE
-529 ETTTG
+529 DAGTKG
-534 PKTHTLTEEE
+534 HTLTEEE
-544 LKKLEEARKRAEKEA
+544 RKKLEDARKRAEKEA

-604 RLMHQIDLQAE
+604 RLMHQINLQAE

-631 FESLSKDQRST
+631 FESLSKDQQST
-642 ILSLQDEAER
+642 ILSMQAEAER

-663 QALAGIRTYEQEIE
+663 QALNGIRTYEQEIE

-702 EDNIREL
+702 EENIREL

-716 LTGIDEQFAKREQTY
+716 FTGIDEQFAKREQTY

-739 NLGLEALR
+739 SLGLEALR
-747 QALEEAKQALEE
+747 QALEEARQALEE
-759 AEANGVSGSKLAETK
+759 AEANGISGSKLAETK

-790 EEEEEEV
+790 SGGEEV

-854 HWSIRA
+854 NWSIRA

-871 VQAVERASVIL
+871 VQSVERASVVL
-882 AVVGSALQIIT
+882 AVVGAALQVIT

-908 ADREARKFAGTV
+908 ADREARKFADTV
-920 RSLNSELETTRDK
+920 QSLNSELEVTRDK
-933 ALSASQ
+933 ALAASQ

-953 RSIKLAESAYKRY
+953 RSVKLAESAYKRY

-976 TEEINSRLGGSLYGL
+976 TEEINNRFGSLTAS
-991 LFGATRLDDLQDDAQ
+991 LFGATTLEGLQSDAQ
-1006 KYGRIIGNLQIQTRK
+1006 KYGRIIGEIRIQTRK
-1021 ATGFDLGPFHI
+1021 ATGFDFGPFHI
-1032 GKKAKYQSLRD
+1032 GKKAQYKSLRD

-1080 TEVKRAQEE
+1080 TEVKRAQDE
-1089 FAEQTRELEG
+1089 FAEQTKELEG

-1120 RSGEDASDRFA
+1120 KSGEDASESFA

-1148 SVFADTFK
+1148 SVFSDTFK

-1197 EDAKRVGA
+1197 EDAKRAGA
-1205 EKGLNLFTPDDSKNS
+1205 EKGLNLFTPDDSKS
-1220 ERREASR
+1220 GERREASR

-1235 DSIDELRGRA
+1235 DSIDELSGRA

-1251 TYDIATYTRQLV
+1251 TYDISTYTRQLV

>member
-16 LEELEEAVRKG
+16 LDELEEAVK
-27 KGQIQSLANTAEK
+27 KGQGQIRSLADTAEK
-40 EGNRID
+40 EGDRID
-46 ELSKRI
+46 ELTKRI

-101 QLVDTAAKTPF
+101 QLIDTAAKTPF

-151 LRDIAYLYGTT
+151 LKDIAYLYGTT

-170 MDLKQFTGR
+170 MDLRQFTGR

-194 TEQVQQYVAA
+194 TSEVQKYVAA

-265 SVAAKLVENYE
+265 SVAVNLVENYE
-276 KVGDAI
+276 KVGNAI

-292 KGAQLAAIAAEKVA
+292 KGAQLAAIAAEKTA
-306 IMWKHRHA
+306 IMWRHRHA
-314 LATVTLRRVQEAL
+314 LVTVTLRRAQEAL

-337 IAGAAIVGLTAA
+337 IAGAAIIGLTAA
-349 IIRYATRAD
+349 IVRYKVAAVDAEKATG
-358 AATKAAKDFANTQ
+358 DFAEAK
-371 KEISDKVDEQR
+371 KELTDRIEEQR
-382 SKSEQLVNTIRNAN
+382 SKADELVATIRDDN
-396 ETNFARH
+396 ETTFAKQK
-403 TAYQQLITLYPD
+403 AYEDLLKLYPD
-415 LLSKID
+415 LLGKID
-421 LEKLKTMELVEV
+421 LETLKTMKLTEAK
-433 MKLLNEE
+433 KLLNQE
-440 RDKSVIKEKENALK
+440 RDKAL
-454 QEEKGLAEAMGY
+454 LAEKKEAVKQAQQEL
-466 RASLKATTAVPGMSL
+466 ASYKAPDVIDPSKGWKE
-481 FGFLGEKAFD
+481 GFKQAGKTLVKFWDHVVGEA
-491 LFGVKGGDDD
+491 GN
-501 IEQRREKIRLLQED
+501 KITYLEERVRLAQED
-515 LEKTKKLLKQTTEE
+515 LTKTTKELEEATETE
-529 ETTTG
+529 DAG
-534 PKTHTLTEEE
+534 PKGHTLTDEER
-544 LKKLEEARKRAEKEA
+544 KKLEDARKRAEKEA

-564 AQRQLAEK
+564 AQKQLAEK

-584 IEAMDEGVE
+584 IDAMDEGVE

-604 RLMHQIDLQAE
+604 RLTHQIDLQAE
-615 EWIETCRKA
+615 EWIETYRKA

-631 FESLSKDQRST
+631 FESLSKDQQST
-642 ILSLQDEAER
+642 ILSLRDEAER

-682 FRRKRKALRKAD
+682 FRRKRKALRKTD

-739 NLGLEALR
+739 SLGLEALR

-759 AEANGVSGSKLAETK
+759 AETNGISGSKLAETR

-790 EEEEEEV
+790 SGEGEV
-797 SDALA
+797 RDALA

-825 GGVAGRAI
+825 GGVAGKAI
-833 KTAGSIAT
+833 KTAGSIAA

-871 VQAVERASVIL
+871 VQAVERASVVL
-882 AVVGSALQIIT
+882 AIVGAALQIIT

-901 FIDDGRE
+901 FIDDGKE

-920 RSLNSELETTRDK
+920 QSLNSELEVTRDK

-953 RSIKLAESAYKRY
+953 RSVKLAESAYKRY

-976 TEEINSRLGGSLYGL
+976 TEEINRRMGGS
-991 LFGATRLDDLQDDAQ
+991 LFGATKLDDLRDDAQ
-1006 KYGRIIGNLQIQTRK
+1006 KYGRIIGDLQIQTRK
-1021 ATGFDLGPFHI
+1021 ATGFDFGPFHI
-1032 GKKAKYQSLRD
+1032 GKRAKYKSLRD

-1064 GTEVYDKLPDK
+1064 GSEVYDKLPDK

-1080 TEVKRAQEE
+1080 TEVKKAQEE
-1089 FAEQTRELEG
+1089 FAEQTKELEG

-1106 DLGNDLMNDIVDAF
+1106 DLGNDLMNDIVGAF
-1120 RSGEDASDRFA
+1120 RSGEDASESFA

-1197 EDAKRVGA
+1197 EDAKRAGA
-1205 EKGLNLFTPDDSKNS
+1205 EKGLNLFTPDDTKSG

-1235 DSIDELRGRA
+1235 DSIDELSGRA

-1251 TYDIATYTRQLV
+1251 TYDIATYTQQLV

-1286 EGSTDKLRRSMD
+1286 EGSTDKLRRSME

>member
-16 LEELEEAVRKG
+16 LEELEEAVK
-27 KGQIQSLANTAEK
+27 KGQGQIRSLADTAEK
-40 EGNRID
+40 EGDRID
-46 ELSKRI
+46 DLTKRI
-52 GRAAAGIFSIGMAQQ
+52 GRAAAGIFSVGMAQQ

-75 RGQIQQLEIAFRTLT
+75 RGQVQQLEIAFRTLT

-101 QLVDTAAKTPF
+101 QLIDTAAKTPF

-146 GVGAP
+146 GVSAP
-151 LRDIAYLYGTT
+151 LKDIAYLYGTT

-170 MDLKQFTGR
+170 MDLRQFTGR

-194 TEQVQQYVAA
+194 TDEVQKYVAA

-234 LTGQIANLGDS
+234 LTGQIANLGDA

-265 SVAAKLVENYE
+265 GVAAKLVENYE
-276 KVGDAI
+276 KVGDVI

-292 KGAQLAAIAAEKVA
+292 KGANLAAVAAEKTA
-306 IMWKHRHA
+306 IAWRHRHA
-314 LATVTLRRVQEAL
+314 LATVTLKRAQDAL

-337 IAGAAIVGLTAA
+337 IAGAAIIGLTAA
-349 IIRYATRAD
+349 IVRYKVAAVDAEKATG
-358 AATKAAKDFANTQ
+358 DFAEAK
-371 KEISDKVDEQR
+371 KELTDRIDEQR
-382 SKSEQLVNTIRNAN
+382 SKADDLVATIRDDN
-396 ETNFARH
+396 ETTFAKQK
-403 TAYQQLITLYPD
+403 AYEDLLKLYPD
-415 LLSKID
+415 LLGKID
-421 LEKLKTMELVEV
+421 LETLKTMKLTEAK
-433 MKLLNEE
+433 KLLNQE
-440 RDKSVIKEKENALK
+440 RDKAL
-454 QEEKGLAEAMGY
+454 LAEKAEAVKQAQQEL
-466 RASLKATTAVPGMSL
+466 ASYKAPNVIDPSKGWKE
-481 FGFLGEKAFD
+481 GFKQAGRTLGKFWDHVVGEAD
-491 LFGVKGGDDD
+491 N
-501 IEQRREKIRLLQED
+501 KITYLEERVRLAQED
-515 LEKTKKLLKQTTEE
+515 LAKTTKELEQATETE
-529 ETTTG
+529 DAG
-534 PKTHTLTEEE
+534 PKGHVLTEEE
-544 LKKLEEARKRAEKEA
+544 KKKLEEARKRAEKEA

-564 AQRQLAEK
+564 AQRQLTEK

-604 RLMHQIDLQAE
+604 RLMHQIDLQTE

-631 FESLSKDQRST
+631 FESLSKAQQST
-642 ILSLQDEAER
+642 ILSLRDEADR

-663 QALAGIRTYEQEIE
+663 QALNGIRTYEQEIE

-790 EEEEEEV
+790 GGEERASNAIE
-797 SDALA
+797 

-854 HWSIRA
+854 NWSIRA

-871 VQAVERASVIL
+871 LQSVERASVVL
-882 AVVGSALQIIT
+882 AVVGAALQVIT

-901 FIDDGRE
+901 FIEDGRE
-908 ADREARKFAGTV
+908 ADREARKFADTV
-920 RSLNSELETTRDK
+920 QSLNSELEVTRDK
-933 ALSASQ
+933 ALAASQ

-953 RSIKLAESAYKRY
+953 RSVKLAESAYRRY

-976 TEEINSRLGGSLYGL
+976 TEEINRRMGGSLFGS

-1006 KYGRIIGNLQIQTRK
+1006 KYGRIIGDIQIQTRK

-1032 GKKAKYQSLRD
+1032 GKRAKYKSLRD

-1075 VKASL
+1075 VKSSL

-1089 FAEQTRELEG
+1089 FAEQTKELEG

-1120 RSGEDASDRFA
+1120 KSGEDASESFA

-1148 SVFADTFK
+1148 SVFSDTFK

-1197 EDAKRVGA
+1197 EDAKRAGA
-1205 EKGLNLFTPDDSKNS
+1205 EKGLNLFTPDDGKSS

-1235 DSIDELRGRA
+1235 DSIDELSGRA

-1286 EGSTDKLRRSMD
+1286 EGATDKLRRSME

>member
-16 LEELEEAVRKG
+16 LDELEEAVRKG
-27 KGQIQSLANTAEK
+27 KGQIQSLADTAEK
-40 EGNRID
+40 EGDRID
-46 ELSKRI
+46 ELTKRI

-101 QLVDTAAKTPF
+101 QLIDTAAKTPF

-151 LRDIAYLYGTT
+151 LKDIAYLYGTT

-170 MDLKQFTGR
+170 MDLRQFTGR

-194 TEQVQQYVAA
+194 TDEVQKYVAA
-204 GKVGAEDFKRAIK
+204 GKVGAEDFKRAIQ

-234 LTGQIANLGDS
+234 LTGQIANLGDA

-265 SVAAKLVENYE
+265 GVAAKLVENYE
-276 KVGDAI
+276 KVGDVI

-292 KGAQLAAIAAEKVA
+292 KGANLAAVAAEKTA
-306 IMWKHRHA
+306 IAWRHRHA
-314 LATVTLRRVQEAL
+314 LATVTLRRAQDAL

-337 IAGAAIVGLTAA
+337 IAGAAIIGLTAA
-349 IIRYATRAD
+349 IVRYKVAAVDAEKATG
-358 AATKAAKDFANTQ
+358 DFAEAK
-371 KEISDKVDEQR
+371 KELTDRIGEQR
-382 SKSEQLVNTIRNAN
+382 SKADDLVATIRDDN
-396 ETNFARH
+396 ETTFAKQKAH
-403 TAYQQLITLYPD
+403 EDLLKLYPD
-415 LLSKID
+415 LLGKID
-421 LEKLKTMELVEV
+421 LETLKTMKLTEAK
-433 MKLLNEE
+433 KLLNQE
-440 RDKSVIKEKENALK
+440 RDKAL
-454 QEEKGLAEAMGY
+454 LAEKAEAVKQAQQEL
-466 RASLKATTAVPGMSL
+466 ASYKAPNVIDPSKGWKE
-481 FGFLGEKAFD
+481 GFKQAGRTLGKFWDHVVGEAD
-491 LFGVKGGDDD
+491 N
-501 IEQRREKIRLLQED
+501 KITYLEERVRLAQED
-515 LEKTKKLLKQTTEE
+515 LAKTTKELEQATEE

-534 PKTHTLTEEE
+534 ANGHTLTDEE

-615 EWIETCRKA
+615 EWIETYRKA

-631 FESLSKDQRST
+631 FESLSKDQQST
-642 ILSLQDEAER
+642 ILSLRDEAER

-663 QALAGIRTYEQEIE
+663 QALAGIRTYEQEVE

-702 EDNIREL
+702 EENIREL

-739 NLGLEALR
+739 SLGLEALR

-759 AEANGVSGSKLAETK
+759 AEANGVSGSKLAETR

-790 EEEEEEV
+790 SGEGEV
-797 SDALA
+797 RDALA

-833 KTAGSIAT
+833 KTAGAITT

-854 HWSIRA
+854 NWSIKA

-871 VQAVERASVIL
+871 VQAVERASVVL

-908 ADREARKFAGTV
+908 ADRKATKFAETV
-920 RSLNSELETTRDK
+920 RSLNSELEATRDK

-953 RSIKLAESAYKRY
+953 RSVKLAESAYKRY

-976 TEEINSRLGGSLYGL
+976 TEEFHNRFGSLTAT
-991 LFGATRLDDLQDDAQ
+991 LFGATTLEGLQNDAQ
-1006 KYGRIIGNLQIQTRK
+1006 KYGRIIGDLQIQTRK
-1021 ATGFDLGPFHI
+1021 ATGIDLGLFRI
-1032 GKKAKYQSLRD
+1032 GKKAKYKSLRD

-1080 TEVKRAQEE
+1080 AEVKRAQEE

-1120 RSGEDASDRFA
+1120 KSGEDASDRFA

-1148 SVFADTFK
+1148 SVFSDTFK

-1177 FYSQLMVQVK
+1177 FYSQLMAQVK

-1205 EKGLNLFTPDDSKNS
+1205 EKGLNLFSPDDSKSS

-1235 DSIDELRGRA
+1235 DSIDELSGRA

-1251 TYDIATYTRQLV
+1251 TNDIATYTRQLV

-1286 EGSTDKLRRSMD
+1286 EGATDKLRRSMD

>member
-16 LEELEEAVRKG
+16 LDELEEAVRKG
-27 KGQIQSLANTAEK
+27 KGQIQSLADTAEK
-40 EGNRID
+40 EGDRID
-46 ELSKRI
+46 ELTKRI

-101 QLVDTAAKTPF
+101 QLIDTAAKTPF

-146 GVGAP
+146 GVSAP
-151 LRDIAYLYGTT
+151 LKDIAYLYGTT

-170 MDLKQFTGR
+170 MDLRQFTGR

-194 TEQVQQYVAA
+194 ADEVQKYVAA
-204 GKVGAEDFKRAIK
+204 GKVGAEDFKRAIN

-265 SVAAKLVENYE
+265 SVAANLVENYE
-276 KVGDAI
+276 KVGDVI
-282 YALITAYGMY
+282 YTLISVYGMY
-292 KGAQLAAIAAEKVA
+292 KGAQLAAIAAEKTA
-306 IMWKHRHA
+306 IMWRHRHA

-358 AATKAAKDFANTQ
+358 AATRAAKDFANTQ
-371 KEISDKVDEQR
+371 KEINDKVDEQR
-382 SKSEQLVNTIRNAN
+382 SKSEQLVSTIRDAN
-396 ETNFARH
+396 ETNFARQN
-403 TAYQQLITLYPD
+403 AYRQLITLYPD

-466 RASLKATTAVPGMSL
+466 RAALKATTAATATSL
-481 FGFLGEKAFD
+481 FGLLGEKAFD
-491 LFGVKGGDDD
+491 LFGIKGGDDD

-544 LKKLEEARKRAEKEA
+544 LKKLEDARKRAEKEA

-604 RLMHQIDLQAE
+604 RLTHQIDLQAE

-631 FESLSKDQRST
+631 FESLSRDQQST
-642 ILSLQDEAER
+642 IISLRDEADR

-663 QALAGIRTYEQEIE
+663 QALNGIRTYEQEIE

-759 AEANGVSGSKLAETK
+759 AEANGVSGSKLAETR

-790 EEEEEEV
+790 SSGEEV

-825 GGVAGRAI
+825 GGVAGKAI

-871 VQAVERASVIL
+871 VQSVERASVIL
-882 AVVGSALQIIT
+882 AVVGAALQIIT

-908 ADREARKFAGTV
+908 ADREAQKFAGAV
-920 RSLNSELETTRDK
+920 QSLNSELETTRDK
-933 ALSASQ
+933 ALSASK

-966 NAVLREQVAE
+966 NAVLRKQVAE
-976 TEEINSRLGGSLYGL
+976 TEEINRRMGGTLEGL
-991 LFGATRLDDLQDDAQ
+991 LFGTTRLDDLQEDAQ
-1006 KYGRIIGNLQIQTRK
+1006 KYGRIIGEIQIQTRK

-1032 GKKAKYQSLRD
+1032 GKKAKYKSLRD

-1106 DLGNDLMNDIVDAF
+1106 DLGNDLMTDIVDAF
-1120 RSGEDASDRFA
+1120 RSGEDASDHFA

-1197 EDAKRVGA
+1197 EDAKRAGA
-1205 EKGLNLFTPDDSKNS
+1205 EKGLNLFTPDDSKS
-1220 ERREASR
+1220 GERREASR

-1235 DSIDELRGRA
+1235 DSIDELSGRA

-1286 EGSTDKLRRSMD
+1286 EGATDKLRRSMD

>member
-16 LEELEEAVRKG
+16 LDELEEAVRKG
-27 KGQIQSLANTAEK
+27 KGQIRSLADTAEK
-40 EGNRID
+40 EGDRID
-46 ELSKRI
+46 DLTKRI
-52 GRAAAGIFSIGMAQQ
+52 GRAAAGLFSVGMAQQ
-67 FARQVVQT
+67 FTRQVVQT
-75 RGQIQQLEIAFRTLT
+75 RGQVQQLEIAFRTLT

-101 QLVDTAAKTPF
+101 QLIDTAAKTPF

-151 LRDIAYLYGTT
+151 LKDIAYLYGTT

-170 MDLKQFTGR
+170 MDLRQFTGR

-194 TEQVQQYVAA
+194 TDEVQKYVAA
-204 GKVGAEDFKRAIK
+204 GKVGAEDFKRAIQ

-222 TFNNLMEEQSKS
+222 TFDNLMEEQSKS
-234 LTGQIANLGDS
+234 LTGQIANLGDA

-265 SVAAKLVENYE
+265 SVAANLVENYE
-276 KVGDAI
+276 KVGDVI
-282 YALITAYGMY
+282 YTLISVYGMY
-292 KGAQLAAIAAEKVA
+292 KGAQLAAIAAEKTA
-306 IMWKHRHA
+306 IMWRHRHA
-314 LATVTLRRVQEAL
+314 LATVTLRRAQEAL

-358 AATKAAKDFANTQ
+358 AATKASKDFANTQ

-382 SKSEQLVNTIRNAN
+382 SKSEQLVSTIRDAN
-396 ETNFARH
+396 ETNFARR
-403 TAYQQLITLYPD
+403 TAYEQLITLYPD

-421 LEKLKTMELVEV
+421 LEKLKTMELIEV
-433 MKLLNEE
+433 VQLLNEE
-440 RDKSVIKEKENALK
+440 RDKSILKEKELAVKAAEEDLK
-454 QEEKGLAEAMGY
+454 RQEGRFKHTHPTSVYTPGVGGSAFGAM
-466 RASLKATTAVPGMSL
+466 VEL
-481 FGFLGEKAFD
+481 FNWSGSSDKVDAA
-491 LFGVKGGDDD
+491 
-501 IEQRREKIRLLQED
+501 REKLRLARED
-515 LEKTKKLLKQTTEE
+515 LEKTKKLLKEAAETEDA
-529 ETTTG
+529 G
-534 PKTHTLTEEE
+534 PKGHVLTEEE

-564 AQRQLAEK
+564 AQKQLAEK

-604 RLMHQIDLQAE
+604 RLTHQIDLQAE

-631 FESLSKDQRST
+631 FESLSKDQQST
-642 ILSLQDEAER
+642 ILSMRAEAER

-663 QALAGIRTYEQEIE
+663 QALNGIRTYEQEIE

-709 DRQEKEV
+709 DRQEKDV

-790 EEEEEEV
+790 SGEGEV
-797 SDALA
+797 RDALA

-825 GGVAGRAI
+825 GGVAGKAI

-854 HWSIRA
+854 NWSIRA

-871 VQAVERASVIL
+871 VQSVERASVVL
-882 AVVGSALQIIT
+882 AVVGAALQVIT

-901 FIDDGRE
+901 FIDEGKQ
-908 ADREARKFAGTV
+908 ADLEARKFADTV
-920 RSLNSELETTRDK
+920 QSLNSELEVTRDK
-933 ALSASQ
+933 ALAASE

-953 RSIKLAESAYKRY
+953 RSVKLAESAYKRY

-976 TEEINSRLGGSLYGL
+976 TEEIQNRFGALTATI
-991 LFGATRLDDLQDDAQ
+991 FGATTLDGLKSDAQ
-1006 KYGRIIGNLQIQTRK
+1006 KYGRIIGDIQIQTRK

-1032 GKKAKYQSLRD
+1032 GKKAQYKSLRD

-1080 TEVKRAQEE
+1080 TEVKRAQDE
-1089 FAEQTRELEG
+1089 FAEQTKELEG

-1120 RSGEDASDRFA
+1120 KSGEDASESFA

-1148 SVFADTFK
+1148 SVFSDTFK

-1197 EDAKRVGA
+1197 EDAKRAGA
-1205 EKGLNLFTPDDSKNS
+1205 EKGLNLFTPDDSKSS

-1235 DSIDELRGRA
+1235 DSIDELSGRA

-1251 TYDIATYTRQLV
+1251 TYDISTYTRQLV

-1298 EITIKGIKVR
+1298 EITTKGIKVR

>member
-1 MDNSNGKISFAVSLS
+1 MEDNNGKISFAVTLS
-16 LEELEEAVRKG
+16 LEELEAAVK
-27 KGQIQSLANTAEK
+27 KGQGQIRSLADTAEK
-40 EGNRID
+40 EGDRID
-46 ELSKRI
+46 ELTKRI
-52 GRAAAGIFSIGMAQQ
+52 GRAAAGIFSLNMAQQ

-101 QLVDTAAKTPF
+101 QLIDTAAKTPF

-146 GVGAP
+146 GVSAP
-151 LRDIAYLYGTT
+151 LKDIAYLYGTT

-170 MDLKQFTGR
+170 MDLRQFTSR

-194 TEQVQQYVAA
+194 TDQVQKYVAA

-222 TFNNLMEEQSKS
+222 TFDNLMEEQSKS
-234 LTGQIANLGDS
+234 LTGQIANLGDA

-265 SVAAKLVENYE
+265 SVAANLVENYE
-276 KVGDAI
+276 KVGDVI
-282 YALITAYGMY
+282 YTLISVYGMY
-292 KGAQLAAIAAEKVA
+292 KGAQLAAIAAEKTA
-306 IMWKHRHA
+306 IMWRHRHA
-314 LATVTLRRVQEAL
+314 LATVTLRRAQEAL

-358 AATKAAKDFANTQ
+358 AATKASKDFANTQ

-396 ETNFARH
+396 ETNFARQN
-403 TAYQQLITLYPD
+403 AYRQLITLYPD

-440 RDKSVIKEKENALK
+440 RDKATIKEKEDALK
-454 QEEKGLAEAMGY
+454 QEEKALAEAMGY
-466 RASLKATTAVPGMSL
+466 RAALKATTAATGTSL
-481 FGFLGEKAFD
+481 LGFLGEKALD
-491 LFGVKGGDDD
+491 LFEVKGGDYD

-529 ETTTG
+529 ETTEEENG
-534 PKTHTLTEEE
+534 HVLTEEE

-604 RLMHQIDLQAE
+604 RLMHQIDLQVE
-615 EWIETCRKA
+615 EWIETYRKA

-631 FESLSKDQRST
+631 FESLSKDQQST
-642 ILSLQDEAER
+642 ILSMQEEAER

-663 QALAGIRTYEQEIE
+663 QALNGIRTYEQEIE

-682 FRRKRKALRKAD
+682 FRRKRKALRKTD

-709 DRQEKEV
+709 DKQEKEV

-739 NLGLEALR
+739 SLGLEALR

-759 AEANGVSGSKLAETK
+759 AEANGISGSKLAETR

-790 EEEEEEV
+790 SGGEEV

-833 KTAGSIAT
+833 KTAGAVAT

-854 HWSIRA
+854 NWSIRA

-871 VQAVERASVIL
+871 VQSVERASVVL
-882 AVVGSALQIIT
+882 AVVGAALQVIT

-901 FIDDGRE
+901 FIDEGKQ
-908 ADREARKFAGTV
+908 ADLEARKFADTV
-920 RSLNSELETTRDK
+920 QSLNSELEVTRDK
-933 ALSASQ
+933 ALAASQ

-953 RSIKLAESAYKRY
+953 RSVKLAESAYKRY

-976 TEEINSRLGGSLYGL
+976 TEQINNRFGSLTAS
-991 LFGATRLDDLQDDAQ
+991 LFGATTLEGLQSDAQ

-1021 ATGFDLGPFHI
+1021 ATGFDFGPFHI

-1080 TEVKRAQEE
+1080 TEVKRAQDE
-1089 FAEQTRELEG
+1089 FAEQTKELEG

-1106 DLGNDLMNDIVDAF
+1106 DLGNDLMNDIVGAF
-1120 RSGEDASDRFA
+1120 KSGEDASESFA

-1197 EDAKRVGA
+1197 EDAKRAGA
-1205 EKGLNLFTPDDSKNS
+1205 EKGLNLFTPEDTKSG

-1235 DSIDELRGRA
+1235 DSIDELSGRA

-1286 EGSTDKLRRSMD
+1286 EGSTDKLRRSM
-1298 EITIKGIKVR
+1298 EELTIKGIKVR

>member
-1 MDNSNGKISFAVSLS
+1 MDNSSGKISFAVSLS
-16 LEELEEAVRKG
+16 LEELEEAVK
-27 KGQIQSLANTAEK
+27 KGQGQIRSLADTAEK
-40 EGNRID
+40 EGDRID
-46 ELSKRI
+46 DLTKRI
-52 GRAAAGIFSIGMAQQ
+52 GRAAAGIFSVGMAQQ

-75 RGQIQQLEIAFRTLT
+75 RGQVQQLEIAFRTLT

-101 QLVDTAAKTPF
+101 QLIDTAAKTPF

-151 LRDIAYLYGTT
+151 LKDIAYLYGTT

-170 MDLKQFTGR
+170 MDLRQFTGR

-194 TEQVQQYVAA
+194 TDQVQKYVAA

-265 SVAAKLVENYE
+265 SVAANLVENYE
-276 KVGDAI
+276 KVGDVI

-292 KGAQLAAIAAEKVA
+292 KGAQLAAIAAEKTA
-306 IMWKHRHA
+306 IMWRHRHA
-314 LATVTLRRVQEAL
+314 LATVTLKRAQEAL

-337 IAGAAIVGLTAA
+337 IAGAAIIGLTAA
-349 IIRYATRAD
+349 IIRYKVAAVDAEKATG
-358 AATKAAKDFANTQ
+358 DFAEAK
-371 KEISDKVDEQR
+371 KELTDRIDEQR
-382 SKSEQLVNTIRNAN
+382 SKADELVATIRDDN
-396 ETNFARH
+396 ETTFAKQK
-403 TAYQQLITLYPD
+403 AYEDLLKLYPD
-415 LLSKID
+415 LLGKID
-421 LEKLKTMELVEV
+421 LETLKTMKLTEAK
-433 MKLLNEE
+433 KLLNKE
-440 RDKSVIKEKENALK
+440 RDKAL
-454 QEEKGLAEAMGY
+454 LAEKKEAVKQAQQEL
-466 RASLKATTAVPGMSL
+466 ASYKAPDVIDPSKGWKE
-481 FGFLGEKAFD
+481 GFKQAGKTLVKFWDHVVGEAD
-491 LFGVKGGDDD
+491 N
-501 IEQRREKIRLLQED
+501 KITYLEERVRLAQED
-515 LEKTKKLLKQTTEE
+515 LTKTTKELEQATETE
-529 ETTTG
+529 DTG
-534 PKTHTLTEEE
+534 PKGHILTEEE

-579 LRQAR
+579 LRQAK

-604 RLMHQIDLQAE
+604 RLIHQIDLQAE
-615 EWIETCRKA
+615 EWIETYRKA

-631 FESLSKDQRST
+631 FESLSKDQQST
-642 ILSLQDEAER
+642 ILSMQEEAER

-663 QALAGIRTYEQEIE
+663 QALNGIRTYEQEIE

-682 FRRKRKALRKAD
+682 FSRKRKALRKTD

-702 EDNIREL
+702 EENIREL
-709 DRQEKEV
+709 DRQEQEV

-739 NLGLEALR
+739 SLGLEALR

-759 AEANGVSGSKLAETK
+759 AEANGISGSKLAETK

-790 EEEEEEV
+790 SGGEEV

-825 GGVAGRAI
+825 GGVAGKAI

-854 HWSIRA
+854 NWSIRA

-871 VQAVERASVIL
+871 VQSVERASVIL
-882 AVVGSALQIIT
+882 AIVGAALQIIT

-908 ADREARKFAGTV
+908 ADLEARKFAGTV
-920 RSLNSELETTRDK
+920 RSLNSELEVTRDK
-933 ALSASQ
+933 ALAASQ

-953 RSIKLAESAYKRY
+953 RSIKLAESAYRRY
-966 NAVLREQVAE
+966 NTVLREQVAE
-976 TEEINSRLGGSLYGL
+976 TEQINNRFGSLTAS
-991 LFGATRLDDLQDDAQ
+991 LFGATNLEGLQSDAQ

-1021 ATGFDLGPFHI
+1021 ATGFDFGPFHV
-1032 GKKAKYQSLRD
+1032 GKKAKYKSLRD

-1089 FAEQTRELEG
+1089 FAEQTKELEG

-1106 DLGNDLMNDIVDAF
+1106 DLSNDLMKDIVDAF
-1120 RSGEDASDRFA
+1120 KSGEDASESFA

-1148 SVFADTFK
+1148 SVFSDTFK

-1197 EDAKRVGA
+1197 EDAKRAGA
-1205 EKGLNLFTPDDSKNS
+1205 EKGLNLFTPDDSKS
-1220 ERREASR
+1220 GERREASR

-1235 DSIDELRGRA
+1235 DSIDELSGRA

-1286 EGSTDKLRRSMD
+1286 EGATDKLRRSMD

>member
-1 MDNSNGKISFAVSLS
+1 MDDNNGKISFAVSLS
-16 LEELEEAVRKG
+16 LDELEAAVQKG
-27 KGQIQSLANTAEK
+27 KGQIRSLADTAER
-40 EGNRID
+40 EGDRID
-46 ELSKRI
+46 DLTKRI

-101 QLVDTAAKTPF
+101 QLIDTAAKTPF

-151 LRDIAYLYGTT
+151 LKDIAYLYGTT

-170 MDLKQFTGR
+170 MDLRQFTGR

-234 LTGQIANLGDS
+234 LTGQIANLGDA

-265 SVAAKLVENYE
+265 NVAATLVENYE

-292 KGAQLAAIAAEKVA
+292 RGAQLAAIAAEKTA
-306 IMWKHRHA
+306 IMWRHRHA

-358 AATKAAKDFANTQ
+358 AATKASKDFANTQ

-382 SKSEQLVNTIRNAN
+382 SKSEQLVSTIRNAN
-396 ETNFARH
+396 ETNFARR
-403 TAYQQLITLYPD
+403 TAYEQLITLYPD

-433 MKLLNEE
+433 IKLLNEE
-440 RDKSVIKEKENALK
+440 RDKATIKEKEDALK

-466 RASLKATTAVPGMSL
+466 RAALKATTAATGTSL
-481 FGFLGEKAFD
+481 LGFLGEKALD
-491 LFGVKGGDDD
+491 LFDIKGGDYD
-501 IEQRREKIRLLQED
+501 IEQRREKIRLLRED
-515 LEKTKKLLKQTTEE
+515 LENTKKLLKQTTEE
-529 ETTTG
+529 ETTEEENG
-534 PKTHTLTEEE
+534 HVLTEEE

-604 RLMHQIDLQAE
+604 RLTHQIDLQAE
-615 EWIETCRKA
+615 EWIETYRKA

-631 FESLSKDQRST
+631 FESLSKDQQST
-642 ILSLQDEAER
+642 ILSMQAEAES
-652 AYRRADERALE
+652 AYRRADERVLE
-663 QALAGIRTYEQEIE
+663 QALNGIRTYEQEIE

-759 AEANGVSGSKLAETK
+759 AETNGISGSKLAETR

-790 EEEEEEV
+790 GGEEV

-825 GGVAGRAI
+825 GGVAGTAI
-833 KTAGSIAT
+833 KTAGSIAA

-847 NGITTLA
+847 NGITTLTN
-854 HWSIRA
+854 WSIRA

-871 VQAVERASVIL
+871 VQSVERASVVL
-882 AVVGSALQIIT
+882 AVVGAALQVIT
-893 KVREVVTS
+893 KVREVITS
-901 FIDDGRE
+901 FIDEGKQ
-908 ADREARKFAGTV
+908 ADLEARKFADTV
-920 RSLNSELETTRDK
+920 QSLNSELEVTRDK

-953 RSIKLAESAYKRY
+953 RSVKLAESAYKRY

-976 TEEINSRLGGSLYGL
+976 TEQINNRFGSLTAS
-991 LFGATRLDDLQDDAQ
+991 LFGATNLEGLQSDAQ
-1006 KYGRIIGNLQIQTRK
+1006 KYGRIIGDLQIQTRK

-1032 GKKAKYQSLRD
+1032 GKKAKFQSLRD

-1064 GTEVYDKLPDK
+1064 GSEVYDKLPDK

-1080 TEVKRAQEE
+1080 KEVQKAQEE
-1089 FAEQTRELEG
+1089 FAEQTKELEG

-1106 DLGNDLMNDIVDAF
+1106 DLGNDLMTDIVDAF
-1120 RSGEDASDRFA
+1120 RSGEDASESFA

-1148 SVFADTFK
+1148 SVFSDTFK

-1177 FYSQLMVQVK
+1177 FYSQLMGQVK

-1197 EDAKRVGA
+1197 EDAKRAGA
-1205 EKGLNLFTPDDSKNS
+1205 EKGLNLFTPDDTKSG

-1235 DSIDELRGRA
+1235 DSIDELSGRA

-1251 TYDIATYTRQLV
+1251 TYDIATYTQQLV

-1286 EGSTDKLRRSMD
+1286 EGATDKLRRSMD

>member
-1 MDNSNGKISFAVSLS
+1 MDNSSGKISFAVSLS
-16 LEELEEAVRKG
+16 LEELEEAVKKG
-27 KGQIQSLANTAEK
+27 KGQIRSLADTAEK
-40 EGNRID
+40 EGDRID
-46 ELSKRI
+46 DLKKRI
-52 GRAAAGIFSIGMAQQ
+52 GRAVGGIFSIGMAQQ

-101 QLVDTAAKTPF
+101 QLIDTAAKTPF
-112 DLMGIADSAKFLLGI
+112 DLMGISDSAKFLLGI

-146 GVGAP
+146 GVSAP
-151 LRDIAYLYGTT
+151 LKDIAYLYGTT

-194 TEQVQQYVAA
+194 TDQVQQYVAA
-204 GKVGAEDFKRAIK
+204 GKVGAEDFKRAIQN
-217 SIRET
+217 IRET

-265 SVAAKLVENYE
+265 SVAANLVENYE
-276 KVGDAI
+276 KVGDVI

-292 KGAQLAAIAAEKVA
+292 KGAQLAAIAAEKTA
-306 IMWKHRHA
+306 IMWRHRHA
-314 LATVTLRRVQEAL
+314 LATVTLRRAQEAL
-327 NKSILTNPYA
+327 NKSILKNPYA

-349 IIRYATRAD
+349 IVRY
-358 AATKAAKDFANTQ
+358 KAAAVDAEKATGDFAEAK
-371 KEISDKVDEQR
+371 KELTDRIDEQR
-382 SKSEQLVNTIRNAN
+382 SKADELVATIRDDN
-396 ETNFARH
+396 ETTFAKQK
-403 TAYQQLITLYPD
+403 AYEELINLYPD
-415 LLSKID
+415 LLGKID
-421 LEKLKTMELVEV
+421 LETIKTMELTEAK
-433 MKLLNEE
+433 KLLNKE
-440 RDKSVIKEKENALK
+440 RDKAL
-454 QEEKGLAEAMGY
+454 LAEKKEAVKQAQQEL
-466 RASLKATTAVPGMSL
+466 ASYKAPDVIDPSKGWKE
-481 FGFLGEKAFD
+481 GFKQAGKTLVKFWDHVVGEAD
-491 LFGVKGGDDD
+491 N
-501 IEQRREKIRLLQED
+501 KITYLEERVRLAQED
-515 LEKTKKLLKQTTEE
+515 LAKTTKELEQATEE
-529 ETTTG
+529 ETTEEENG
-534 PKTHTLTEEE
+534 HVLTEEE

-604 RLMHQIDLQAE
+604 RLTHQIDLQAE
-615 EWIETCRKA
+615 EWIETYRKA

-631 FESLSKDQRST
+631 FESLSKDQQST
-642 ILSLQDEAER
+642 ILSMQAEADR

-663 QALAGIRTYEQEIE
+663 QALNGIRTYEQEIE

-702 EDNIREL
+702 EENIREL

-716 LTGIDEQFAKREQTY
+716 LTSIDEQFAKREQTY

-739 NLGLEALR
+739 SLGLEALR

-759 AEANGVSGSKLAETK
+759 AEANGVSGSKLAETR

-790 EEEEEEV
+790 SGEGEV
-797 SDALA
+797 RDALA

-833 KTAGSIAT
+833 KTSGSIAA

-854 HWSIRA
+854 NWSIRA

-901 FIDDGRE
+901 FIDEGKQ
-908 ADREARKFAGTV
+908 ADLEARKFADTV
-920 RSLNSELETTRDK
+920 QSLNSELEMTRDK
-933 ALSASQ
+933 ALAASK

-953 RSIKLAESAYKRY
+953 RSVKLAESAYKRY

-976 TEEINSRLGGSLYGL
+976 TEQINNRFGSLTAS
-991 LFGATRLDDLQDDAQ
+991 LFGATTLEGLQSDAQ
-1006 KYGRIIGNLQIQTRK
+1006 KYGRIIGDLQIQTRK
-1021 ATGFDLGPFHI
+1021 ATGFDFGPFHI
-1032 GKKAKYQSLRD
+1032 GKKAQYKSLRD

-1080 TEVKRAQEE
+1080 TEVKRAQDE
-1089 FAEQTRELEG
+1089 FAEQTKELEG

-1106 DLGNDLMNDIVDAF
+1106 DLGNDLMNDIVGAF
-1120 RSGEDASDRFA
+1120 KSGEDASESFA

-1148 SVFADTFK
+1148 SVFSDTFK

-1197 EDAKRVGA
+1197 EDAKRAGA
-1205 EKGLNLFTPDDSKNS
+1205 EKGLNLFTPDDSKSS

-1235 DSIDELRGRA
+1235 DSIDELSGRA

>member
-16 LEELEEAVRKG
+16 LDELEEAVRKG
-27 KGQIQSLANTAEK
+27 KGQIQSLADTAEK
-40 EGNRID
+40 EGDRID
-46 ELSKRI
+46 ELTKRI

-101 QLVDTAAKTPF
+101 QLIDTAAKTPF

-162 ITKAHMDT
+162 VNKAHMDS
-170 MDLKQFTGR
+170 MDLKQFAGR

-194 TEQVQQYVAA
+194 TEQVQKYVAA
-204 GKVGAEDFKRAIK
+204 GKVGSEDFKRAIR

-234 LTGQIANLGDS
+234 LTGQITNLGDA

-251 EIGKKTQGIASGAI
+251 DIGKKTQGIASGAI
-265 SVAAKLVENYE
+265 SIAADLVKNYE

-282 YALITAYGMY
+282 YTLISVYGMY
-292 KGAQLAAIAAEKVA
+292 KGAQLAAIAAEKTA
-306 IMWKHRHA
+306 IMWRHRHA
-314 LATVTLRRVQEAL
+314 LATVTLRRAQEAL

-337 IAGAAIVGLTAA
+337 IAGAAIIGLTAA
-349 IIRYATRAD
+349 IIRYKVAAVDAEKATG
-358 AATKAAKDFANTQ
+358 DFAEAK
-371 KEISDKVDEQR
+371 KELTDRIDEQR
-382 SKSEQLVNTIRNAN
+382 SKADELVATIRDDN
-396 ETNFARH
+396 ETTFAKQK
-403 TAYQQLITLYPD
+403 AYEDLLKLYPD
-415 LLSKID
+415 LLGKID
-421 LEKLKTMELVEV
+421 LETLKTMKLTEAK
-433 MKLLNEE
+433 KLLNQE
-440 RDKSVIKEKENALK
+440 RDKALLTEKKEAVKQAQQELASYKAPDIIDPSKGWKEGFK
-454 QEEKGLAEAMGY
+454 QAGKTLGKFWDHVVGEADNKITYLEERVRLA
-466 RASLKATTAVPGMSL
+466 
-481 FGFLGEKAFD
+481 
-491 LFGVKGGDDD
+491 
-501 IEQRREKIRLLQED
+501 QED
-515 LEKTKKLLKQTTEE
+515 LAKTTKELEQATETEE
-529 ETTTG
+529 TG
-534 PKTHTLTEEE
+534 PKGHTLTEEE
-544 LKKLEEARKRAEKEA
+544 LKKLEDARKRAEKEA

-564 AQRQLAEK
+564 AQKQLTEK

-631 FESLSKDQRST
+631 FESLSKDQQEV
-642 ILSLQDEAER
+642 ILSLQDEAES
-652 AYRRADERALE
+652 AYRRADKKALE

-790 EEEEEEV
+790 GGEGEV
-797 SDALA
+797 RDALA

-825 GGVAGRAI
+825 GGVAGTAI

-871 VQAVERASVIL
+871 VQAVERASVVL
-882 AVVGSALQIIT
+882 AIVGAALQIIT

-901 FIDDGRE
+901 FIDDGKE

-920 RSLNSELETTRDK
+920 QSLNSELEVTRDK

-953 RSIKLAESAYKRY
+953 RSVKLAESAFKRY
-966 NAVLREQVAE
+966 NAVLRKQVAE
-976 TEEINSRLGGSLYGL
+976 TEEFHNHFGSLTAT
-991 LFGATRLDDLQDDAQ
+991 LFGATTLDGLQNDAQ
-1006 KYGRIIGNLQIQTRK
+1006 KYGRIIGDIQIQTRK

-1089 FAEQTRELEG
+1089 FAEQTKELEG

-1120 RSGEDASDRFA
+1120 RSGEDASESFA

-1148 SVFADTFK
+1148 SVFSDTFK

-1205 EKGLNLFTPDDSKNS
+1205 EKGLNLFTPDDSKS
-1220 ERREASR
+1220 GERREASR

-1235 DSIDELRGRA
+1235 DSIDELSGRA

-1286 EGSTDKLRRSMD
+1286 EGSTDKLRRSM
-1298 EITIKGIKVR
+1298 EELTIKGIKVR

>member
-1 MDNSNGKISFAVSLS
+1 MDNSSGKISFAVSLS
-16 LEELEEAVRKG
+16 LEELEEAVK
-27 KGQIQSLANTAEK
+27 KGQGQIRSLADTAEK
-40 EGNRID
+40 EGDRID
-46 ELSKRI
+46 DLTKRI
-52 GRAAAGIFSIGMAQQ
+52 GRAAAGIFSVGMAQQ

-75 RGQIQQLEIAFRTLT
+75 RGQVQQLEIAFRTLT

-101 QLVDTAAKTPF
+101 QLIDTAAKTPF

-151 LRDIAYLYGTT
+151 LKDIAYLYGTT

-170 MDLKQFTGR
+170 MDLRQFTGR

-217 SIRET
+217 VIRET

-265 SVAAKLVENYE
+265 SVAANLVENYE

-292 KGAQLAAIAAEKVA
+292 KGAQLAAIAAEKTA
-306 IMWKHRHA
+306 IMWRHRHA
-314 LATVTLRRVQEAL
+314 IATVTLRRAQEAL

-337 IAGAAIVGLTAA
+337 IAGAAIIGLTAA
-349 IIRYATRAD
+349 IIRYKVAAVDAEKATG
-358 AATKAAKDFANTQ
+358 DFAEAK
-371 KEISDKVDEQR
+371 KELTERIDEQR
-382 SKSEQLVNTIRNAN
+382 SKADDLVATIRDDN
-396 ETNFARH
+396 ETTFAKQK
-403 TAYQQLITLYPD
+403 AYEDLLKLYPD
-415 LLSKID
+415 LLGKID
-421 LEKLKTMELVEV
+421 LETLKTMKLTEAK
-433 MKLLNEE
+433 KLLNQE
-440 RDKSVIKEKENALK
+440 RDKAL
-454 QEEKGLAEAMGY
+454 LAEKKEAVKQAQQEL
-466 RASLKATTAVPGMSL
+466 ASYKAPNVIDPSKGWW
-481 FGFLGEKAFD
+481 E
-491 LFGVKGGDDD
+491 GVKQAGKTLGKFWDHVVGTADG
-501 IEQRREKIRLLQED
+501 KITYLEERVRLAQED
-515 LEKTKKLLKQTTEE
+515 LAKTTKELEQATETEE
-529 ETTTG
+529 TG
-534 PKTHTLTEEE
+534 PKGHTLTEEE

-564 AQRQLAEK
+564 AQKQLTEK

-604 RLMHQIDLQAE
+604 RLTHQIDLQAE

-631 FESLSKDQRST
+631 FESLSKDQQEV

-652 AYRRADERALE
+652 AYRRADEKALE

-709 DRQEKEV
+709 DRQEREV

-739 NLGLEALR
+739 SLGLEALR

-790 EEEEEEV
+790 SGEERTSNAIE
-797 SDALA
+797 

-825 GGVAGRAI
+825 GGVAGKAI

-871 VQAVERASVIL
+871 VQSVERASVVL
-882 AVVGSALQIIT
+882 AIVGAALQVIT

-901 FIDDGRE
+901 FIDEGRE
-908 ADREARKFAGTV
+908 ADREAQKFAGTV
-920 RSLNSELETTRDK
+920 RSLNSELDTTRDK

-953 RSIKLAESAYKRY
+953 RSVKLAESAFKRY

-976 TEEINSRLGGSLYGL
+976 TEQINNRFGSLTAS
-991 LFGATRLDDLQDDAQ
+991 LFGGITLEGLQSDAQ
-1006 KYGRIIGNLQIQTRK
+1006 KYGRIIGDIQIQTRK

-1080 TEVKRAQEE
+1080 TEVKRAQDE
-1089 FAEQTRELEG
+1089 FAEQTKELEG

-1106 DLGNDLMNDIVDAF
+1106 DLGNDLMNDIVGAF
-1120 RSGEDASDRFA
+1120 KSGEDASDRFA

-1148 SVFADTFK
+1148 SVFSDTFK

-1205 EKGLNLFTPDDSKNS
+1205 EKGLNLFTPDDSKSS

-1235 DSIDELRGRA
+1235 DSIDELSGRA

-1286 EGSTDKLRRSMD
+1286 EGATDKLRRSMD

>member
-1 MDNSNGKISFAVSLS
+1 MDNSSGKISFAVSLS
-16 LEELEEAVRKG
+16 LEELEEAVK
-27 KGQIQSLANTAEK
+27 KGQGQIRSLADTAEK
-40 EGNRID
+40 EGDRID
-46 ELSKRI
+46 DLTKRI
-52 GRAAAGIFSIGMAQQ
+52 GRAAAGIFSVGMAQQ

-75 RGQIQQLEIAFRTLT
+75 RGQVQQLEIAFRTLT

-101 QLVDTAAKTPF
+101 QLIDTAAKTPF

-146 GVGAP
+146 GVSAP
-151 LRDIAYLYGTT
+151 LKDIAYLYGTT

-194 TEQVQQYVAA
+194 TDEVQKYVAA
-204 GKVGAEDFKRAIK
+204 GKVGAEDFKRAIQ

-234 LTGQIANLGDS
+234 LTGQIANLGDA

-276 KVGDAI
+276 KVGDVI
-282 YALITAYGMY
+282 YTLISVYGMY
-292 KGAQLAAIAAEKVA
+292 KGAQLAAIAAEKTA
-306 IMWKHRHA
+306 IMWRHRHA
-314 LATVTLRRVQEAL
+314 LATVTLKRAQDAL

-337 IAGAAIVGLTAA
+337 LAGAALVGLTAA
-349 IIRYATRAD
+349 IVRYKVAAVDAEKATG
-358 AATKAAKDFANTQ
+358 DFAEAK
-371 KEISDKVDEQR
+371 KELTDRIDEQR
-382 SKSEQLVNTIRNAN
+382 SKADDLVATIRDDN
-396 ETNFARH
+396 ETTFAKQK
-403 TAYQQLITLYPD
+403 AYEDLLKLYPD
-415 LLSKID
+415 LLGKID
-421 LEKLKTMELVEV
+421 LETLKTMKLTEAK
-433 MKLLNEE
+433 KLLNQE
-440 RDKSVIKEKENALK
+440 RDKAL
-454 QEEKGLAEAMGY
+454 LAEKAEAVKQAQQEL
-466 RASLKATTAVPGMSL
+466 ASYKAPNVIDPSKGWKE
-481 FGFLGEKAFD
+481 GFKQAGRTLGKFWDHVVGEAD
-491 LFGVKGGDDD
+491 N
-501 IEQRREKIRLLQED
+501 KITYLEERVRLAQED
-515 LEKTKKLLKQTTEE
+515 LAKTTKELEQATETE
-529 ETTTG
+529 DAG
-534 PKTHTLTEEE
+534 PKGHTLTEEE

-593 REFAA
+593 REFAS

-604 RLMHQIDLQAE
+604 RLMHQIDLQTE
-615 EWIETCRKA
+615 EWIETYRKA

-631 FESLSKDQRST
+631 FESLSKDQQST
-642 ILSLQDEAER
+642 ILSMQDEAER

-663 QALAGIRTYEQEIE
+663 QALNGIRTYEQEIE

-682 FRRKRKALRKAD
+682 FSRKRKALRKAD

-702 EDNIREL
+702 EENIREL

-739 NLGLEALR
+739 SLGLEALR
-747 QALEEAKQALEE
+747 QVLEEAKQALEE
-759 AEANGVSGSKLAETK
+759 AEANGVSGSKLAETR

-790 EEEEEEV
+790 SGGEGEV
-797 SDALA
+797 RDALA

-825 GGVAGRAI
+825 GGVAGKAI

-854 HWSIRA
+854 NWSIRA

-871 VQAVERASVIL
+871 VQSVERASVVL
-882 AVVGSALQIIT
+882 AVVGAALQVIT

-901 FIDDGRE
+901 FIDEGKQ
-908 ADREARKFAGTV
+908 ADLEARKFADTV
-920 RSLNSELETTRDK
+920 QSLNSELEVTRDK
-933 ALSASQ
+933 ALAASQ

-953 RSIKLAESAYKRY
+953 RSVKLAESAFKRY

-976 TEEINSRLGGSLYGL
+976 TEQINNRFGGSLFGS

-1006 KYGRIIGNLQIQTRK
+1006 KYGRIIGEIRIQTRK
-1021 ATGFDLGPFHI
+1021 ATGFDFGPFHI
-1032 GKKAKYQSLRD
+1032 GKKAQYKSLRD

-1080 TEVKRAQEE
+1080 TEVKRAQDE
-1089 FAEQTRELEG
+1089 FAEQTKELES

-1120 RSGEDASDRFA
+1120 KSGEDASESFA

-1148 SVFADTFK
+1148 SVFSDTFK

-1197 EDAKRVGA
+1197 EDAKRAGA
-1205 EKGLNLFTPDDSKNS
+1205 EKGLNLFTPDDGKSG

-1235 DSIDELRGRA
+1235 DSIDELSGRA

-1286 EGSTDKLRRSMD
+1286 EGSTDKLRRSM
-1298 EITIKGIKVR
+1298 EELTIKGIKVR

>member
-1 MDNSNGKISFAVSLS
+1 MEDNNGKISFAVTLS
-16 LEELEEAVRKG
+16 LEELEAAVKKG
-27 KGQIQSLANTAEK
+27 QGQIQSLADTAEK
-40 EGNRID
+40 EGDRID
-46 ELSKRI
+46 ELTKQI

-151 LRDIAYLYGTT
+151 LKDIAYLYGTT

-170 MDLKQFTGR
+170 MDLWQFTGR

-204 GKVGAEDFKRAIK
+204 GKVGAEDFKRAIR

-251 EIGKKTQGIASGAI
+251 DIGKSTQGIASGAI
-265 SVAAKLVENYE
+265 NVAAKLVENYE
-276 KVGDAI
+276 KVGDVI
-282 YALITAYGMY
+282 YTLISVYGMY

-306 IMWKHRHA
+306 IMWRHRHA
-314 LATVTLRRVQEAL
+314 LATVTLKRAQEAL

-337 IAGAAIVGLTAA
+337 LAGAAIVGLTAA

-358 AATKAAKDFANTQ
+358 AATKASKDFGNTQ

-382 SKSEQLVNTIRNAN
+382 SKSEQLVNTIRDAN
-396 ETNFARH
+396 ETNFARQN
-403 TAYQQLITLYPD
+403 AYRQLITLYPD

-440 RDKSVIKEKENALK
+440 RDKAVIKEKENALK

-466 RASLKATTAVPGMSL
+466 RAALKATTAATGTSL
-481 FGFLGEKAFD
+481 LGFLGEKALD
-491 LFGVKGGDDD
+491 LFDVKGGDYD
-501 IEQRREKIRLLQED
+501 IDQRREKIRLLRED
-515 LEKTKKLLKQTTEE
+515 LEKTKELEQATEE
-529 ETTTG
+529 ETTEEENG
-534 PKTHTLTEEE
+534 HVLTEEE

-604 RLMHQIDLQAE
+604 RLTHQIALQAE
-615 EWIETCRKA
+615 EWIETYRKA

-631 FESLSKDQRST
+631 FESLSKDQQST
-642 ILSLQDEAER
+642 ILSMQAEADR

-663 QALAGIRTYEQEIE
+663 QALNGIRTYEQEIE

-702 EDNIREL
+702 EENIREL

-716 LTGIDEQFAKREQTY
+716 LTSIDEQFAKREQTY

-739 NLGLEALR
+739 SLGLEALR

-759 AEANGVSGSKLAETK
+759 AEANGISGSKLAETK

-790 EEEEEEV
+790 GGEERTSNAIE
-797 SDALA
+797 

-854 HWSIRA
+854 NWSIRA

-871 VQAVERASVIL
+871 VQSVERASVVL
-882 AVVGSALQIIT
+882 AVVGAALQVIT

-901 FIDDGRE
+901 FIDEGKQ
-908 ADREARKFAGTV
+908 ADLEARKFADTV
-920 RSLNSELETTRDK
+920 QSLNSELEVTRDK
-933 ALSASQ
+933 ALAASK

-953 RSIKLAESAYKRY
+953 RSVKLAESAYKRY

-976 TEEINSRLGGSLYGL
+976 TEQINNRFGSLTAS
-991 LFGATRLDDLQDDAQ
+991 LFGATTLEGLQSDAQ

-1032 GKKAKYQSLRD
+1032 GKRAKYQSLRD

-1089 FAEQTRELEG
+1089 FAEQTKDLEG

-1120 RSGEDASDRFA
+1120 KSGEDASESFA

-1148 SVFADTFK
+1148 SVFSDTFK

-1197 EDAKRVGA
+1197 EDAKIAGA
-1205 EKGLNLFTPDDSKNS
+1205 EKGLNLFTPDDSKSS

-1235 DSIDELRGRA
+1235 DSIDELSGRA

>member
-1 MDNSNGKISFAVSLS
+1 MDNSSGKISFAVSLS
-16 LEELEEAVRKG
+16 LEELEEAVKKG
-27 KGQIQSLANTAEK
+27 KGQIRSLADTAEK
-40 EGNRID
+40 EGDRID
-46 ELSKRI
+46 DLKKRI
-52 GRAAAGIFSIGMAQQ
+52 GRAVGGIFSIGMAQQ

-101 QLVDTAAKTPF
+101 QLIDTAAKTPF
-112 DLMGIADSAKFLLGI
+112 DLMGISDSAKFLLGI

-146 GVGAP
+146 GVSAP
-151 LRDIAYLYGTT
+151 LKDIAYLYGTT

-194 TEQVQQYVAA
+194 TDQVQQYVAA
-204 GKVGAEDFKRAIK
+204 GKVGAEDFKRAIQN
-217 SIRET
+217 IRET

-265 SVAAKLVENYE
+265 GVAAKLVENYE

-282 YALITAYGMY
+282 YTLISVYGMY
-292 KGAQLAAIAAEKVA
+292 NGAQLAAIAAEKTA
-306 IMWKHRHA
+306 IMWRHRHA
-314 LATVTLRRVQEAL
+314 LATVTLKRAQEAL

-337 IAGAAIVGLTAA
+337 IAGAAIIGLTAA
-349 IIRYATRAD
+349 IVRYKVGAVDAEKATG
-358 AATKAAKDFANTQ
+358 DFAEAK
-371 KEISDKVDEQR
+371 KELTDRIDEQR
-382 SKSEQLVNTIRNAN
+382 SKADELVATIRDDN
-396 ETNFARH
+396 ETTFAKQK
-403 TAYQQLITLYPD
+403 AYEDLINLYPD
-415 LLSKID
+415 LLGKID
-421 LEKLKTMELVEV
+421 LETIKTMELTEAK
-433 MKLLNEE
+433 KLLNKE
-440 RDKSVIKEKENALK
+440 RDKAL
-454 QEEKGLAEAMGY
+454 LAEKKEAVKQAQQEL
-466 RASLKATTAVPGMSL
+466 ASYKAPDVIDPSKGWKE
-481 FGFLGEKAFD
+481 GFKQAGKTLVKFWDHVVGEAD
-491 LFGVKGGDDD
+491 N
-501 IEQRREKIRLLQED
+501 KITYLEERVRLAEED
-515 LEKTKKLLKQTTEE
+515 LAKTTKELEQATEE
-529 ETTTG
+529 ETTEEENG
-534 PKTHTLTEEE
+534 HVLTEEE

-604 RLMHQIDLQAE
+604 RLTHQIDLQAE
-615 EWIETCRKA
+615 EWIETYRKA

-631 FESLSKDQRST
+631 FESLSKDQQST
-642 ILSLQDEAER
+642 ILSMQAEADR

-663 QALAGIRTYEQEIE
+663 HALNGIRTYEQEIE

-702 EDNIREL
+702 EENIREL

-739 NLGLEALR
+739 SLGLEALR

-759 AEANGVSGSKLAETK
+759 AEANGVSGSKLAETR

-790 EEEEEEV
+790 SGEGEV
-797 SDALA
+797 RDALA

-833 KTAGSIAT
+833 KTSGSIAA

-854 HWSIRA
+854 NWSIRA

-871 VQAVERASVIL
+871 VQSVERASVVL
-882 AVVGSALQIIT
+882 AVVGAALQVIT

-901 FIDDGRE
+901 FIDEGKQ
-908 ADREARKFAGTV
+908 ADLEARKFADTV
-920 RSLNSELETTRDK
+920 QSLNSELEVTRDK
-933 ALSASQ
+933 ALAASK

-953 RSIKLAESAYKRY
+953 RSVKLAESAYKRY

-976 TEEINSRLGGSLYGL
+976 TEEINNRFGSLTAS
-991 LFGATRLDDLQDDAQ
+991 LFGATTLEGLQSDAQ

-1032 GKKAKYQSLRD
+1032 GKRAKYQSLRD

-1089 FAEQTRELEG
+1089 FAEQTKELEG

-1106 DLGNDLMNDIVDAF
+1106 DLGNDLMTDIVDAF
-1120 RSGEDASDRFA
+1120 KSGEDASESFA

-1148 SVFADTFK
+1148 SVFSDTFK

-1197 EDAKRVGA
+1197 EDAKRAGA
-1205 EKGLNLFTPDDSKNS
+1205 EKGLNLFTPDDSKS
-1220 ERREASR
+1220 GERREASR

-1235 DSIDELRGRA
+1235 DSIDELSGRA

-1286 EGSTDKLRRSMD
+1286 EGSTDKLRRSM
-1298 EITIKGIKVR
+1298 EELTIKGIKVR

>member
-1 MDNSNGKISFAVSLS
+1 MDDNNGKISFAVSLS
-16 LEELEEAVRKG
+16 LDELEEAVRKG
-27 KGQIQSLANTAEK
+27 KGQIRSLANTAEK

-52 GRAAAGIFSIGMAQQ
+52 GRAAAGMFSIGMAQQ

-170 MDLKQFTGR
+170 MDLRQFTGR

-194 TEQVQQYVAA
+194 TSEVQKYVAA

-265 SVAAKLVENYE
+265 SVAANLVENYE

-306 IMWKHRHA
+306 IMWRHRHA
-314 LATVTLRRVQEAL
+314 LATVTLRRAQEAL

-337 IAGAAIVGLTAA
+337 IAGAAIIGLTAA
-349 IIRYATRAD
+349 IIRYKVAAVDAEKATG
-358 AATKAAKDFANTQ
+358 DFAEAK
-371 KEISDKVDEQR
+371 KELTDRIEEQR
-382 SKSEQLVNTIRNAN
+382 SKADELVATIRDDN
-396 ETNFARH
+396 ETTFAKQK
-403 TAYQQLITLYPD
+403 AYEDLLKLYPD
-415 LLSKID
+415 LLGKID
-421 LEKLKTMELVEV
+421 LETLKTMKLTEAK
-433 MKLLNEE
+433 KLLNKE
-440 RDKSVIKEKENALK
+440 RDKAL
-454 QEEKGLAEAMGY
+454 LAEKKEAVKQAQQEL
-466 RASLKATTAVPGMSL
+466 ASYKAPDVIDTSKGWKE
-481 FGFLGEKAFD
+481 GFKQAGKTLVKFWDHVVGEAD
-491 LFGVKGGDDD
+491 N
-501 IEQRREKIRLLQED
+501 KITYLEERVRLAQED
-515 LEKTKKLLKQTTEE
+515 LAKTTKELEQAAETEDA
-529 ETTTG
+529 G
-534 PKTHTLTEEE
+534 PKGHVLTEEE

-564 AQRQLAEK
+564 AQKQLAEK

-604 RLMHQIDLQAE
+604 RLTHQIDLQAE

-631 FESLSKDQRST
+631 FESLSKDQQST
-642 ILSLQDEAER
+642 ILSMRAEAER

-663 QALAGIRTYEQEIE
+663 QALNGIRTYEQEIE

-709 DRQEKEV
+709 DRQEKDV

-790 EEEEEEV
+790 SGEGEV
-797 SDALA
+797 RDALA

-825 GGVAGRAI
+825 GGVAGKAI

-854 HWSIRA
+854 NWSIRA

-871 VQAVERASVIL
+871 VQSVERASVVL
-882 AVVGSALQIIT
+882 AVVGAALQVIT

-901 FIDDGRE
+901 FIDEGKQ
-908 ADREARKFAGTV
+908 ADLEARKFADTV
-920 RSLNSELETTRDK
+920 QSLNSELEVTRDK
-933 ALSASQ
+933 ALAASE

-953 RSIKLAESAYKRY
+953 RSVKLAESAYKRY

-976 TEEINSRLGGSLYGL
+976 TEEIQNRFGALTATI
-991 LFGATRLDDLQDDAQ
+991 FGATTLDGLKSDAQ
-1006 KYGRIIGNLQIQTRK
+1006 KYGRIIGDIQIQTRK

-1032 GKKAKYQSLRD
+1032 GKKAQYKSLRD

-1048 FDPDESI
+1048 FDPDESS

-1080 TEVKRAQEE
+1080 TEVKRAQDE
-1089 FAEQTRELEG
+1089 FAEQTKELEG

-1120 RSGEDASDRFA
+1120 KSGEDASESFA

-1148 SVFADTFK
+1148 SVFSDTFK

-1197 EDAKRVGA
+1197 EDAKRAGA
-1205 EKGLNLFTPDDSKNS
+1205 EKGLNLFTPDDSKSS

-1227 KGLAQASQ
+1227 KGLAQARQ
-1235 DSIDELRGRA
+1235 DSIDELSGRA

-1251 TYDIATYTRQLV
+1251 TYDISTYTRQLV

-1298 EITIKGIKVR
+1298 EITTKGIKVR

>member
-1 MDNSNGKISFAVSLS
+1 MDNSSGKISFAVSLS

-27 KGQIQSLANTAEK
+27 KGQIQSLADTAEK
-40 EGNRID
+40 EGDRID
-46 ELSKRI
+46 DLTKRI
-52 GRAAAGIFSIGMAQQ
+52 GRAAAGIFSVGMAQQ

-101 QLVDTAAKTPF
+101 QLIDTAAKTPF

-146 GVGAP
+146 GVSAP
-151 LRDIAYLYGTT
+151 LKDIAYLYGTT

-170 MDLKQFTGR
+170 MDLRQFTGR

-194 TEQVQQYVAA
+194 TDQVQKYVAA
-204 GKVGAEDFKRAIK
+204 GKVGAEDFKRAIQ

-265 SVAAKLVENYE
+265 SVAANLVENYE

-292 KGAQLAAIAAEKVA
+292 KGANLAAVAAEKTA
-306 IMWKHRHA
+306 IMWRHRHA
-314 LATVTLRRVQEAL
+314 LATVTLRRAQEAL

-337 IAGAAIVGLTAA
+337 LAGAAIIGLTAA
-349 IIRYATRAD
+349 IVRYKVAAVDAEKATG
-358 AATKAAKDFANTQ
+358 DFAEAK
-371 KEISDKVDEQR
+371 KELTDRIDEQR
-382 SKSEQLVNTIRNAN
+382 SKADELVATIRDDN
-396 ETNFARH
+396 ETTFAKQK
-403 TAYQQLITLYPD
+403 AYEDLINLYPD
-415 LLSKID
+415 LLGKID
-421 LEKLKTMELVEV
+421 LETLKTMKLTEAK
-433 MKLLNEE
+433 KLLNQE
-440 RDKSVIKEKENALK
+440 RDKAL
-454 QEEKGLAEAMGY
+454 LAEKKEAVKQAQQEL
-466 RASLKATTAVPGMSL
+466 ASYKAPNVIDPSKGWKE
-481 FGFLGEKAFD
+481 GFKQAGKTLGKFWDHVVGEAD
-491 LFGVKGGDDD
+491 N
-501 IEQRREKIRLLQED
+501 KITYLEERVRLAQED
-515 LEKTKKLLKQTTEE
+515 LAKTTKELEQATETE
-529 ETTTG
+529 DAG
-534 PKTHTLTEEE
+534 PKGHTLTEEE

-564 AQRQLAEK
+564 AQRQLTEK

-604 RLMHQIDLQAE
+604 RLTHQIDLQAE
-615 EWIETCRKA
+615 EWIETYRKA

-631 FESLSKDQRST
+631 FESLSKDQQST
-642 ILSLQDEAER
+642 ILSMQDEAER

-663 QALAGIRTYEQEIE
+663 QALNGIRTYEQEIE

-682 FRRKRKALRKAD
+682 FRRKRKALRKTD

-739 NLGLEALR
+739 SLGLEALR

-759 AEANGVSGSKLAETK
+759 AEANGISGSKLAETK

-790 EEEEEEV
+790 SGGEEV

-825 GGVAGRAI
+825 GGVAGKAI
-833 KTAGSIAT
+833 KTAGAVAA

-854 HWSIRA
+854 NWSIRA

-871 VQAVERASVIL
+871 VQSVERASVIL
-882 AVVGSALQIIT
+882 AIVGAALQIIT

-901 FIDDGRE
+901 FIDDGKE

-920 RSLNSELETTRDK
+920 RSLNSELEVTRDK
-933 ALSASQ
+933 ALAASQ

-953 RSIKLAESAYKRY
+953 RSIKLAEGAFKRY
-966 NAVLREQVAE
+966 NTVLREQVAE
-976 TEEINSRLGGSLYGL
+976 TEQINNRFGSLTAS
-991 LFGATRLDDLQDDAQ
+991 LFGATTLEGLQSDAQ
-1006 KYGRIIGNLQIQTRK
+1006 KYGRIIGEIRIQTRK
-1021 ATGFDLGPFHI
+1021 ATGFDFGPFHI

-1089 FAEQTRELEG
+1089 FAEQTKELEG

-1106 DLGNDLMNDIVDAF
+1106 DLGNDLMTDIVDAF
-1120 RSGEDASDRFA
+1120 KSGEDASESFA

-1148 SVFADTFK
+1148 SVFSDTFK

-1205 EKGLNLFTPDDSKNS
+1205 EKGLNLFTPDDSKS
-1220 ERREASR
+1220 GERREASR

-1235 DSIDELRGRA
+1235 DSIDELSGRA

-1286 EGSTDKLRRSMD
+1286 EGSTDKLRRSM
-1298 EITIKGIKVR
+1298 EELTIKGIKVR